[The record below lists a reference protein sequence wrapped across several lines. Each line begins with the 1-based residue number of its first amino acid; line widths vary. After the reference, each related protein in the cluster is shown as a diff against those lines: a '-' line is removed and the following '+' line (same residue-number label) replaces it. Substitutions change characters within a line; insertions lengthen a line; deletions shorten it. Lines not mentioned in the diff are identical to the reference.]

1 MTRSYRKNI
10 RRTFK
15 HTKSR
20 FIAIFSIVALG
31 VGFLAGLNATPVDM
45 EESMEAYMDNAN
57 FYDIRIVSTLGLTDD
72 DVSALS
78 AIDGVKDVQPAYN
91 ADLLVQTG
99 DDTVV
104 ARAHSLPITT
114 GKEETEKST
123 SSLSTD
129 GDDATDAQDTI
140 NKLFLVDGHMPE
152 KSGECVVEAGANDM
166 ASAYPIGSKLVV
178 SSENEDLDSKL
189 STTEYEV
196 VGIVHNANYFSFE
209 REPASVGNGRV
220 NLLMYLL
227 PEDYAFEAYTE
238 IYLTVDGALTAN
250 SLGDDYTPLVDTVK
264 TKIEAIQDLRCQT
277 RYDEIY
283 DEAQQKIDDA
293 WDSYHDAKEEADQKL
308 SDAKAELTDGE
319 KELADGQTEYEQ
331 GEADYADALSQIAEN
346 EQKLADGEIQL
357 SDAKRKLQEAD
368 AQISNSETLLKQ
380 NEEKLNTAKSE
391 LDKGQAQYDSG
402 MTAYQSG
409 VKQLEAG
416 QTQLDAAK
424 EQLDTAKAGYQSGLA
439 GCAQGMSTLLPSM
452 TADGLDGFLAFLSSK
467 GYGAPQTT
475 TAFLQNMAEY
485 GISLPTVSANSVE
498 AAYLEQGISQLLP
511 AISQLYSAR
520 ESITAG
526 QSAYDANAAKL
537 EENKKLLADSKE
549 ELSKARQK
557 LQKGQKQYEDGKK
570 QLENGKKQLSSAKA
584 MLAGSWAT
592 LSGRQT
598 ELTDGLSQIF
608 DAKSSLKDAR
618 SKLDDA
624 KATIAENAQKLADG
638 KISYEDAKKEA
649 DEKLADA
656 RQEIE
661 DGQTDLD
668 TLEMPKWYIWGRDKN
683 ISYSSFTAN
692 IDKLNAIT
700 TVFPIFFFLVAA
712 LVVSTTMTRMVEEE
726 RLQIGT
732 MKALGYSAKT
742 IMQKYILYALAA
754 SVSGTLVGL
763 AVGFKAFPSI
773 IWSAYEMMYYM
784 PAIATPW
791 RLSQALFSGGTL
803 IVLSLL
809 VTALTCRSSLSEV
822 PATLMLPRAPKAGKR
837 ILLERITPLWR
848 HFPFSWKVTCRNL
861 FRYKKRFWMTVIGV
875 AGCTSLLIAGFGISD
890 SLNAIITKQYEDI
903 FHYDLMTVVTE
914 EDALTQG
921 AVQEYLFD
929 NPSVFSD
936 SLAVSIQ
943 STRQEIKNG
952 EADVYLMIPK
962 DLSSF
967 GSFVDLHERVSR
979 KATPLQED
987 GIIITEKLA
996 KTLGI
1001 QAGDSITLQNE
1012 DEEKASFTVTGVCE
1026 HYVSNYVY
1034 MSAATYEAGFQK
1046 APVYNAALSKMPDDS
1061 QTVRD
1066 QISAVLLDND
1076 HVASLTFTADNVK
1089 QVLNMLNSI
1098 DAVVVL
1104 IIVCAA
1110 GLAFVV
1116 LYNLSN
1122 INVAERVKEIAT
1134 IKVLGFYD
1142 REVDSY
1148 VNRESYALT
1157 GIGIFFGIFGGIAL
1171 HRFVITT
1178 VEVDA
1183 VMFGRSIRPVSFL
1196 YAVLLTL
1203 LFSIIVSLV
1212 IGRSLKKVS
1221 MVESMKAPE

>member
-20 FIAIFSIVALG
+20 FIAIFSIIALG

-45 EESMEAYMDNAN
+45 KESMEAYMDDAN

-129 GDDATDAQDTI
+129 GNTATNAQDTI

-178 SSENEDLDSKL
+178 SPENEDLDSKL

-196 VGIVHNANYFSFE
+196 VGIVHSANYFSFE

-227 PEDYAFEAYTE
+227 PEDYAFTAYTE
-238 IYLTVDGALTAN
+238 IYLTVDGALAAN
-250 SLGDDYTPLVDTVK
+250 SLEDDYDPLVDTVK
-264 TKIEAIQDLRCQT
+264 NKIEAIQELRCQT

-293 WDSYHDAKEEADQKL
+293 WDSYHEAKEEADQKL

-331 GEADYADALSQIAEN
+331 GEADYADALSQIAAN

-357 SDAKRKLQEAD
+357 GDARRKLQEAD
-368 AQISNSETLLKQ
+368 ARISNSETLLEQ
-380 NEEKLNTAKSE
+380 NEAKLNAAKTE
-391 LDKGQAQYDSG
+391 LDKGQAQYDNG
-402 MTAYQSG
+402 MNAYQSG
-409 VKQLEAG
+409 KKQLEAG
-416 QTQLDAAK
+416 QAQLDAAK
-424 EQLDTAKAGYQSGLA
+424 KQLDTAKESYRSGLA
-439 GCAQGMSTLLPSM
+439 GCAQGMTSLLPSM
-452 TADGLDGFLAFLSSK
+452 TADGLDGFLAFLSDK

-475 TAFLQNMAEY
+475 TAFSQDMAEY
-485 GISLPTVSANSVE
+485 GVSLPTVSANSAE

-520 ESITAG
+520 EAITAG
-526 QSAYDANAAKL
+526 QSTYDANAAKL

-592 LSGRQT
+592 LSGKQT
-598 ELTDGLSQIF
+598 ELTDGLSQIS
-608 DAKSSLKDAR
+608 DAKSSLEDAR
-618 SKLDDA
+618 SRLDDA

-661 DGQTDLD
+661 DGQADLD

-791 RLSQALFSGGTL
+791 RLSQALFSGGALT
-803 IVLSLL
+803 VLSLL
-809 VTALTCRSSLSEV
+809 VTALTCRSSLSET
-822 PATLMLPRAPKAGKR
+822 PAALMLPRAPKAGKR

-1066 QISAVLLDND
+1066 QVSAVLLDND

-1171 HRFVITT
+1171 HKFVITT

-1183 VMFGRSIRPVSFL
+1183 VMFGRSLRPVSFL

-1212 IGRSLKKVS
+1212 IGRSLKNVS

>member
-20 FIAIFSIVALG
+20 FIAIFSIIALG

-45 EESMEAYMDNAN
+45 KESMEAYMDDAN

-129 GDDATDAQDTI
+129 GNTATNAQDTI

-166 ASAYPIGSKLVV
+166 ASAYPIGSKLVI
-178 SSENEDLDSKL
+178 SPENEDLDSKL

-196 VGIVHNANYFSFE
+196 VGIVHSANYFSFE

-227 PEDYAFEAYTE
+227 PEDYAFTAYTE
-238 IYLTVDGALTAN
+238 IYLTVDGALAAN
-250 SLGDDYTPLVDTVK
+250 SLGDDYDPFVDTVK
-264 TKIEAIQDLRCQT
+264 NKIEAIQELRCQT

-283 DEAQQKIDDA
+283 DEAQQKINDA
-293 WDSYHDAKEEADQKL
+293 WDSYHEAKEEADQKL
-308 SDAKAELTDGE
+308 SDAEAELTDGE

-357 SDAKRKLQEAD
+357 GDARRKLQEAD
-368 AQISNSETLLKQ
+368 ARISNSETLLEQ
-380 NEEKLNTAKSE
+380 NEAKLNAAKTE
-391 LDKGQAQYDSG
+391 LDKGQAQYDNG
-402 MTAYQSG
+402 MNAYQSG
-409 VKQLEAG
+409 KKQLDDG
-416 QTQLDAAK
+416 QAQLDDAK
-424 EQLDTAKAGYQSGLA
+424 KQLDTAKESYQSGLA
-439 GCAQGMSTLLPSM
+439 GCAQGMTSLLPSM
-452 TADGLDGFLAFLSSK
+452 TADGLNGFLAFLSDK

-475 TAFLQNMAEY
+475 TAFLQDMTEY
-485 GISLPTVSANSVE
+485 GISLPTVSANSAE

-526 QSAYDANAAKL
+526 QSTYDANAAKL

-570 QLENGKKQLSSAKA
+570 HLENGKKQLSSAKA

-592 LSGRQT
+592 LSGKQT
-598 ELTDGLSQIF
+598 ELTDGLSQIS

-618 SKLDDA
+618 SRLDDA

-661 DGQTDLD
+661 DGQADLD

-763 AVGFKAFPSI
+763 AIGFKAFPSI

-803 IVLSLL
+803 TVLSLL
-809 VTALTCRSSLSEV
+809 VTALTCRSSLSET
-822 PATLMLPRAPKAGKR
+822 PAALMLPRAPKAGKR

-1171 HRFVITT
+1171 HKFVITT

-1183 VMFGRSIRPVSFL
+1183 VMFGRSLRPVSFL

>member
-20 FIAIFSIVALG
+20 FIAIFSIIALG
-31 VGFLAGLNATPVDM
+31 VGFLVGLNATPVDM
-45 EESMEAYMDNAN
+45 KESMEAYMDDAN

-129 GDDATDAQDTI
+129 GNTATNAQDTI

-166 ASAYPIGSKLVV
+166 ASAYPIGSKLVI
-178 SSENEDLDSKL
+178 SPENEDLDSKL

-196 VGIVHNANYFSFE
+196 VGIVHSANYFSFE

-227 PEDYAFEAYTE
+227 PEDYAFTAYTE
-238 IYLTVDGALTAN
+238 IYLTVDGALAAN
-250 SLGDDYTPLVDTVK
+250 SLGDDYDPLVDTVK
-264 TKIEAIQDLRCQT
+264 NKIEAIQELRCQT

-293 WDSYHDAKEEADQKL
+293 WDSYHEAKEEADQKL

-357 SDAKRKLQEAD
+357 GDARRKLLEAD
-368 AQISNSETLLKQ
+368 ARISNNETLLEQ
-380 NEEKLNTAKSE
+380 NEAKLNAAKTE
-391 LDKGQAQYDSG
+391 LDKGQAQYDNG
-402 MTAYQSG
+402 MNAYQSG
-409 VKQLEAG
+409 KKQLDDG
-416 QTQLDAAK
+416 QVQLDAAK
-424 EQLDTAKAGYQSGLA
+424 KQLDTAKESYQSGLA
-439 GCAQGMSTLLPSM
+439 GCAQGMTSLLPSM
-452 TADGLDGFLAFLSSK
+452 TADGLDGFLAFLSDK

-475 TAFLQNMAEY
+475 AAFLQDMTEY
-485 GISLPTVSANSVE
+485 GVSLPTVSTNSIE

-526 QSAYDANAAKL
+526 QSTYDANAAKL

-592 LSGRQT
+592 LSGKQT
-598 ELTDGLSQIF
+598 ELTDGLSQIS
-608 DAKSSLKDAR
+608 DAKSSLEDAR
-618 SKLDDA
+618 SRLDDA

-649 DEKLADA
+649 AEKLADA

-661 DGQTDLD
+661 DGQADLD

-803 IVLSLL
+803 TVLSLL
-809 VTALTCRSSLSEV
+809 VTALTCRSSLSET
-822 PATLMLPRAPKAGKR
+822 PAALMLPRAPKAGKR

-1066 QISAVLLDND
+1066 QVSAVLLDND

-1171 HRFVITT
+1171 HKFVITT

-1183 VMFGRSIRPVSFL
+1183 VMFGRSLRPVSFL

>member
-20 FIAIFSIVALG
+20 FIAIFSIIALG

-45 EESMEAYMDNAN
+45 KESMEAYMDDAN

-72 DVSALS
+72 DVSALA

-129 GDDATDAQDTI
+129 GKTATNAQDTI

-166 ASAYPIGSKLVV
+166 ASAYPIGSKLVI
-178 SSENEDLDSKL
+178 SPENEDLDSKL

-196 VGIVHNANYFSFE
+196 VGIVHSANYFSFE

-227 PEDYAFEAYTE
+227 PEDYAFTAYTE
-238 IYLTVDGALTAN
+238 IYLTVDGALAAN
-250 SLGDDYTPLVDTVK
+250 SLGDDYDPLVDIVK
-264 TKIEAIQDLRCQT
+264 NKIEAIQELRCKT

-293 WDSYHDAKEEADQKL
+293 WDSYHEAKEEADQKL

-357 SDAKRKLQEAD
+357 GDARRKLQEAD
-368 AQISNSETLLKQ
+368 ARISNSETLLEQ
-380 NEEKLNTAKSE
+380 NEAKLNAAKTE
-391 LDKGQAQYDSG
+391 LDKGQAQYDNG
-402 MTAYQSG
+402 MNAYQSG
-409 VKQLEAG
+409 KKQLDDG
-416 QTQLDAAK
+416 QAQLDAAK
-424 EQLDTAKAGYQSGLA
+424 KQLNTAKESYQSGLA
-439 GCAQGMSTLLPSM
+439 GCAQGMTSLLPSM
-452 TADGLDGFLAFLSSK
+452 TADGLDGFLAFLSDK

-475 TAFLQNMAEY
+475 TAFLQDMAEY
-485 GISLPTVSANSVE
+485 GVSLPTVSANSIE

-526 QSAYDANAAKL
+526 QSTYDANAAKL
-537 EENKKLLADSKE
+537 EESKKLLADSKE

-598 ELTDGLSQIF
+598 ELTDGLSQIS
-608 DAKSSLKDAR
+608 DAKSSLEDAR
-618 SKLDDA
+618 SRLDDA

-649 DEKLADA
+649 SEKLADA

-661 DGQTDLD
+661 DGQADLD

-803 IVLSLL
+803 TVLSLL
-809 VTALTCRSSLSEV
+809 VTALTCRSSLSET
-822 PATLMLPRAPKAGKR
+822 PAALMLPRAPKAGKR

-996 KTLGI
+996 KTLDI

-1046 APVYNAALSKMPDDS
+1046 APVYNAAISKMPDDS

-1066 QISAVLLDND
+1066 QVSAVLLDND

-1171 HRFVITT
+1171 HKFVITT

-1183 VMFGRSIRPVSFL
+1183 VMFGRSLRPVSFL

>member
-20 FIAIFSIVALG
+20 FIAIFSIIALG

-45 EESMEAYMDNAN
+45 KESMEAYMDDAN

-72 DVSALS
+72 DVSALA

-129 GDDATDAQDTI
+129 GNTATNAQDTI

-166 ASAYPIGSKLVV
+166 ASAYPIGSKLVI
-178 SSENEDLDSKL
+178 SPENEDLDSKL

-196 VGIVHNANYFSFE
+196 VGIVHSANYFSFE

-227 PEDYAFEAYTE
+227 PEDYAFTAYTE
-238 IYLTVDGALTAN
+238 IYLTVDGALAAN
-250 SLGDDYTPLVDTVK
+250 SLGDDYDPLVDTVK
-264 TKIEAIQDLRCQT
+264 NKIEAIQELRCQT

-293 WDSYHDAKEEADQKL
+293 WDSYYEAKEEADQKL

-357 SDAKRKLQEAD
+357 GDARRKLQEAD
-368 AQISNSETLLKQ
+368 AQISNNETLLEQ
-380 NEEKLNTAKSE
+380 NEAKLNAAKTE
-391 LDKGQAQYDSG
+391 LDKGQAQYDNG
-402 MTAYQSG
+402 MNAYQSG
-409 VKQLEAG
+409 KKQLDDG
-416 QTQLDAAK
+416 QVQLDAAK
-424 EQLDTAKAGYQSGLA
+424 KQLDTAKESYRSGLA
-439 GCAQGMSTLLPSM
+439 GCAQGMTSLLPSM
-452 TADGLDGFLAFLSSK
+452 TADGLDGFLAFLNDK

-475 TAFLQNMAEY
+475 TAFLQDMAEY
-485 GISLPTVSANSVE
+485 GVSLPTVSANSAE

-520 ESITAG
+520 EAITAG
-526 QSAYDANAAKL
+526 QSTYDANAAKL
-537 EENKKLLADSKE
+537 EESKKLLADSKE

-592 LSGRQT
+592 LSGKQT
-598 ELTDGLSQIF
+598 ELTDGLSQIS
-608 DAKSSLKDAR
+608 DAKSSLEDAR

-921 AVQEYLFD
+921 SVQEYLFD
-929 NPSVFSD
+929 NPTVFSD
-936 SLAVSIQ
+936 SLAISIQ
-943 STRQEIKNG
+943 STRQEAEDG
-952 EADVYLMIPK
+952 DVDVYLMVPK
-962 DLSSF
+962 DLSAF
-967 GSFVDLHERVSR
+967 GDFVDLHERVSR

-1012 DEEKASFTVTGVCE
+1012 NEEKASFTVTGVCE

-1046 APVYNAALSKMPDDS
+1046 APVYNAAISKMPDDS

-1110 GLAFVV
+1110 GLVFVV

-1171 HRFVITT
+1171 HKFVITT

-1196 YAVLLTL
+1196 YAILLTL

>member
-20 FIAIFSIVALG
+20 FIAIFSIIALG

-45 EESMEAYMDNAN
+45 KESMEAYMDDAN

-114 GKEETEKST
+114 GKEETEKSA

-129 GDDATDAQDTI
+129 GNTATNAQDTI

-166 ASAYPIGSKLVV
+166 ASAYPIGSKLVI
-178 SSENEDLDSKL
+178 SPENEDLDSKL

-196 VGIVHNANYFSFE
+196 VGIVHSANYFSFE

-227 PEDYAFEAYTE
+227 PEDYAFTAYTE
-238 IYLTVDGALTAN
+238 IYLTVDGALAAN
-250 SLGDDYTPLVDTVK
+250 SLGDDYDPVVDTVK
-264 TKIEAIQDLRCQT
+264 NKIEAIQELRCQT

-293 WDSYHDAKEEADQKL
+293 WDSYHEAKEEADQKL

-357 SDAKRKLQEAD
+357 GDARRKLQEAD
-368 AQISNSETLLKQ
+368 AQISNSETLLEQ
-380 NEEKLNTAKSE
+380 NEAKLNAAKTE
-391 LDKGQAQYDSG
+391 LDKGQAQYDNG
-402 MTAYQSG
+402 MNAYQSG
-409 VKQLEAG
+409 KKQLDDG
-416 QTQLDAAK
+416 QAQLDAAK
-424 EQLDTAKAGYQSGLA
+424 KQLDTAKESYQSGLA
-439 GCAQGMSTLLPSM
+439 GCAQGMTSLLPSM
-452 TADGLDGFLAFLSSK
+452 TADGLDGFLAFLSDK

-475 TAFLQNMAEY
+475 TAFLQDMTEY
-485 GISLPTVSANSVE
+485 GVSLPTVSANSAE

-511 AISQLYSAR
+511 AISQLYSAK

-526 QSAYDANAAKL
+526 QSTYDANAAKL
-537 EENKKLLADSKE
+537 EENKKLLAGSKE

-592 LSGRQT
+592 LSGKQT
-598 ELTDGLSQIF
+598 ELTDGLSQIS

-618 SKLDDA
+618 SRLDDA

-661 DGQTDLD
+661 DGQADLD

-803 IVLSLL
+803 TVLSLL
-809 VTALTCRSSLSEV
+809 VTALTCRSSLSET
-822 PATLMLPRAPKAGKR
+822 PAALMLPRAPKAGKR

-1171 HRFVITT
+1171 HKFVITT

-1183 VMFGRSIRPVSFL
+1183 VMFGRSLRPVSFL

>member
-20 FIAIFSIVALG
+20 FIAIFSIIALG

-45 EESMEAYMDNAN
+45 KESMEAYMDDAN

-129 GDDATDAQDTI
+129 GNTATNAQDTI

-166 ASAYPIGSKLVV
+166 ASDYPIGSKLVI
-178 SSENEDLDSKL
+178 SPENEDLDSKL

-196 VGIVHNANYFSFE
+196 VGIVHSANYFSFE

-227 PEDYAFEAYTE
+227 PEDYAFTAYTE
-238 IYLTVDGALTAN
+238 IYLTVDDALAAN
-250 SLGDDYTPLVDTVK
+250 SLGDDYDPLVDTVK
-264 TKIEAIQDLRCQT
+264 NKIEAIQELRCQT

-293 WDSYHDAKEEADQKL
+293 WDSYHEAKEEADQKL

-357 SDAKRKLQEAD
+357 GDARRKLQEAD
-368 AQISNSETLLKQ
+368 AQISNNETLLEQ
-380 NEEKLNTAKSE
+380 NEAKLNAAKTE
-391 LDKGQAQYDSG
+391 LDKGQAQYDNG
-402 MTAYQSG
+402 MNAYQSG
-409 VKQLEAG
+409 KKQLDDG
-416 QTQLDAAK
+416 QAQLDAAK
-424 EQLDTAKAGYQSGLA
+424 KQLNTAKESYQSGLA
-439 GCAQGMSTLLPSM
+439 GCAQGMTSLLPSM
-452 TADGLDGFLAFLSSK
+452 TADGLDGFLAFLSDK

-475 TAFLQNMAEY
+475 TAFLQDMAEY
-485 GISLPTVSANSVE
+485 GVSLPTVSANSIE

-526 QSAYDANAAKL
+526 QSTYDANAAKL
-537 EENKKLLADSKE
+537 KENKKLLADSKE

-592 LSGRQT
+592 LSGKQT
-598 ELTDGLSQIF
+598 ELTDGLSQIS

-618 SKLDDA
+618 SRLDDA

-661 DGQTDLD
+661 DGQADLD

-803 IVLSLL
+803 TVLSLL
-809 VTALTCRSSLSEV
+809 VTALTCRSSLSET
-822 PATLMLPRAPKAGKR
+822 PAALMLPRAPKAGKR

-1012 DEEKASFTVTGVCE
+1012 DEEKASFTVTDVCE

-1066 QISAVLLDND
+1066 QVSAVLLDND

-1171 HRFVITT
+1171 HKFVITT

-1183 VMFGRSIRPVSFL
+1183 VMFGRSLRPVSFL

>member
-20 FIAIFSIVALG
+20 FIAIFSIIALG

-45 EESMEAYMDNAN
+45 KESMEAYMDDAN

-129 GDDATDAQDTI
+129 GNTATNAQDTI

-166 ASAYPIGSKLVV
+166 ASAYPIGSKLVI
-178 SSENEDLDSKL
+178 SPENEDLDSKL

-196 VGIVHNANYFSFE
+196 VGIVHSANYFSFE

-227 PEDYAFEAYTE
+227 PEDYAFTAYTE
-238 IYLTVDGALTAN
+238 IYLTVDGALAAN
-250 SLGDDYTPLVDTVK
+250 SLGDDYDPLVDTVK
-264 TKIEAIQDLRCQT
+264 NKIEAIQELRCQT

-293 WDSYHDAKEEADQKL
+293 WDSYHEAKEEADQKL

-357 SDAKRKLQEAD
+357 GDARRKLQEAD
-368 AQISNSETLLKQ
+368 ARISNNETLLEQ
-380 NEEKLNTAKSE
+380 NEAKLNAAKTE
-391 LDKGQAQYDSG
+391 LDKGQAQYDNG
-402 MTAYQSG
+402 MNAYQSG
-409 VKQLEAG
+409 KKQLDDG
-416 QTQLDAAK
+416 QAQLDAAK
-424 EQLDTAKAGYQSGLA
+424 KQLDTAKESYRSGLA
-439 GCAQGMSTLLPSM
+439 GCAQGMTSLLPSM
-452 TADGLDGFLAFLSSK
+452 TADGLDGFLAFLSDK

-475 TAFLQNMAEY
+475 AAFLQDMAEY
-485 GISLPTVSANSVE
+485 GVSLPTVSANSIE

-526 QSAYDANAAKL
+526 QSTYDANAAKL

-592 LSGRQT
+592 LSGKQT
-598 ELTDGLSQIF
+598 ELTDGLSQIS
-608 DAKSSLKDAR
+608 DAKSSLEDAR
-618 SKLDDA
+618 SRLDDA

-649 DEKLADA
+649 AEKLADA

-661 DGQTDLD
+661 DGQADLD

-803 IVLSLL
+803 TVLSLL
-809 VTALTCRSSLSEV
+809 VTALTCRSSLSET
-822 PATLMLPRAPKAGKR
+822 PAALMLPRAPKAGKR

-1066 QISAVLLDND
+1066 QVSAVLLDND

-1171 HRFVITT
+1171 HKFVITT

-1183 VMFGRSIRPVSFL
+1183 VMFGRSLRPVSFL

>member
-20 FIAIFSIVALG
+20 FIAIFSIIALG

-45 EESMEAYMDNAN
+45 KESMEAYMDDAN

-129 GDDATDAQDTI
+129 GNTATNAQDTI

-166 ASAYPIGSKLVV
+166 ASAYPIGSKLVI
-178 SSENEDLDSKL
+178 SPENEDLDSKL

-196 VGIVHNANYFSFE
+196 VGIVHSANYFSFE

-227 PEDYAFEAYTE
+227 PEDYAFTAYTE
-238 IYLTVDGALTAN
+238 IYLTVDGALAAN
-250 SLGDDYTPLVDTVK
+250 SLGDDYDPLVDTVK
-264 TKIEAIQDLRCQT
+264 NKIEAIQELRCQT

-293 WDSYHDAKEEADQKL
+293 WDSYHEAKEEADQKL

-357 SDAKRKLQEAD
+357 GDARRKLQEAD
-368 AQISNSETLLKQ
+368 ARISNNETLLEQ
-380 NEEKLNTAKSE
+380 NEAKLNAAKTE
-391 LDKGQAQYDSG
+391 LDKGQAQYDNG
-402 MTAYQSG
+402 MNAYQSG
-409 VKQLEAG
+409 KKQLDDG
-416 QTQLDAAK
+416 QVQLDAAK
-424 EQLDTAKAGYQSGLA
+424 KQLDTAKESYQSGLA
-439 GCAQGMSTLLPSM
+439 GCAQGMTSLLPSM
-452 TADGLDGFLAFLSSK
+452 TADGLDGFLAFLSDK

-475 TAFLQNMAEY
+475 TAFLQDMAEY
-485 GISLPTVSANSVE
+485 GVSLPTVSANSIE

-526 QSAYDANAAKL
+526 QSTYDANAAKL

-598 ELTDGLSQIF
+598 ELTDGLSQIS
-608 DAKSSLKDAR
+608 DAKSSLEDAR
-618 SKLDDA
+618 SRLDDA

-649 DEKLADA
+649 SEKLADA

-661 DGQTDLD
+661 DGQADLD

-803 IVLSLL
+803 TVLSLL
-809 VTALTCRSSLSEV
+809 VTALTCRSSLSET
-822 PATLMLPRAPKAGKR
+822 PAALMLPRAPKAGKR

-943 STRQEIKNG
+943 STRQEIKNS

-979 KATPLQED
+979 KVTPLQED

-1046 APVYNAALSKMPDDS
+1046 APVYNAAISKMPDDS

-1066 QISAVLLDND
+1066 QVSAVLLDND

-1171 HRFVITT
+1171 HKFVITT

-1183 VMFGRSIRPVSFL
+1183 VMFGRSLRPVSFL

>member
-20 FIAIFSIVALG
+20 FIAIFSIIALG

-45 EESMEAYMDNAN
+45 KESMEAYMDDAN

-78 AIDGVKDVQPAYN
+78 ALDGVKDVQPAYN

-129 GDDATDAQDTI
+129 GNTATNAQDTI

-166 ASAYPIGSKLVV
+166 ASSYPIGSKLVI
-178 SSENEDLDSKL
+178 SPENEDLDSKL

-196 VGIVHNANYFSFE
+196 VGIVHSANYFSFE

-227 PEDYAFEAYTE
+227 PEDYAFTAYTE
-238 IYLTVDGALTAN
+238 IYLTVDGALAAN
-250 SLGDDYTPLVDTVK
+250 SLGDDYDPLVDTVK
-264 TKIEAIQDLRCQT
+264 NKIEAIQELRCQT

-293 WDSYHDAKEEADQKL
+293 WDSYHEAKEEADQKL

-331 GEADYADALSQIAEN
+331 SEADYADALSQIAEN

-357 SDAKRKLQEAD
+357 GDARRKLLEAD
-368 AQISNSETLLKQ
+368 ARISNNETLLEQ
-380 NEEKLNTAKSE
+380 NEAKLNAAKTE
-391 LDKGQAQYDSG
+391 LDKGQAQYDNG
-402 MTAYQSG
+402 MNAYQSG
-409 VKQLEAG
+409 KKQLDDG
-416 QTQLDAAK
+416 QVQLDAAK
-424 EQLDTAKAGYQSGLA
+424 KQLDTAKESYQSGLA
-439 GCAQGMSTLLPSM
+439 GCAQGMTSLLPSM
-452 TADGLDGFLAFLSSK
+452 TADGLDGFLAFLSDK

-475 TAFLQNMAEY
+475 AAFLQDMTEY
-485 GISLPTVSANSVE
+485 GVSLPTVSTNSIE

-526 QSAYDANAAKL
+526 QSTYDANAAKL

-592 LSGRQT
+592 LSGKQT
-598 ELTDGLSQIF
+598 ELTDGLSQIS
-608 DAKSSLKDAR
+608 DAKSSLEDAR
-618 SKLDDA
+618 SRLDDA

-649 DEKLADA
+649 AEKLADA
-656 RQEIE
+656 RQELE
-661 DGQTDLD
+661 DGQADLD

-803 IVLSLL
+803 TVLSLL
-809 VTALTCRSSLSEV
+809 VTALTCRSSLSET
-822 PATLMLPRAPKAGKR
+822 PAALMLPRAPKAGKR

-921 AVQEYLFD
+921 TVQEYLFD

-967 GSFVDLHERVSR
+967 GNFVDLHERVSR

-1046 APVYNAALSKMPDDS
+1046 APVYNAAISKMPDDS

-1066 QISAVLLDND
+1066 QVSAVLLDND

-1171 HRFVITT
+1171 HKFVITT

-1183 VMFGRSIRPVSFL
+1183 VMFGRSLRPVSFL

>member
-20 FIAIFSIVALG
+20 FIAIFSIIALG

-45 EESMEAYMDNAN
+45 KESMEAYMDDAN

-129 GDDATDAQDTI
+129 GNTATNAQDTI

-166 ASAYPIGSKLVV
+166 ASAYPIGSKLVI
-178 SSENEDLDSKL
+178 SPENEDLDSKL

-196 VGIVHNANYFSFE
+196 VGIVHSANYFSFE

-227 PEDYAFEAYTE
+227 PEDYAFTAYTE
-238 IYLTVDGALTAN
+238 IYLTVDGALAAN
-250 SLGDDYTPLVDTVK
+250 SLGDDYDPLVDTVK
-264 TKIEAIQDLRCQT
+264 NKIEAIQELRCQT

-293 WDSYHDAKEEADQKL
+293 WDSYYEAKEEADQKL

-357 SDAKRKLQEAD
+357 GDARRKLQEAD
-368 AQISNSETLLKQ
+368 ARISNNETLLEQ
-380 NEEKLNTAKSE
+380 NEAKLNAAKTE
-391 LDKGQAQYDSG
+391 LDKGQAQYDNG
-402 MTAYQSG
+402 MNAYQSG
-409 VKQLEAG
+409 KKQLDDG
-416 QTQLDAAK
+416 QVQLDAAK
-424 EQLDTAKAGYQSGLA
+424 KQLDTAKESYQSGLA
-439 GCAQGMSTLLPSM
+439 GCAQGMTSLLPSM
-452 TADGLDGFLAFLSSK
+452 TADGLDGFLAFLSDK

-475 TAFLQNMAEY
+475 AAFLQDMTEY
-485 GISLPTVSANSVE
+485 GVSLPTVSANSIE

-526 QSAYDANAAKL
+526 QSTYDANAAKL

-592 LSGRQT
+592 LSGKQT
-598 ELTDGLSQIF
+598 ELTDGLSQIS

-618 SKLDDA
+618 SRLDDA

-661 DGQTDLD
+661 DGQADLD

-803 IVLSLL
+803 TVLSLL
-809 VTALTCRSSLSEV
+809 VTALTCRSSLSET
-822 PATLMLPRAPKAGKR
+822 PAALMLPRAPKAGKR

-943 STRQEIKNG
+943 STRQEIKNS

-1034 MSAATYEAGFQK
+1034 MSATTYEAGFQK
-1046 APVYNAALSKMPDDS
+1046 APVYNAAISKMPDDS

-1066 QISAVLLDND
+1066 QVSAVLLDND

-1122 INVAERVKEIAT
+1122 INVAERVKEIAM

-1171 HRFVITT
+1171 HKFVITT

-1183 VMFGRSIRPVSFL
+1183 VMFGRSLRPVSFL

>member
-20 FIAIFSIVALG
+20 FIAIFSIIALG

-45 EESMEAYMDNAN
+45 KESMEAYMDDAN

-114 GKEETEKST
+114 GKEKTEKST

-129 GDDATDAQDTI
+129 GNTATNAQDTI

-166 ASAYPIGSKLVV
+166 ASAYPIGSKLMI
-178 SSENEDLDSKL
+178 SPENEDLDSKL

-196 VGIVHNANYFSFE
+196 VGIVHSANYFSFE

-227 PEDYAFEAYTE
+227 PEDYAFTAYTE
-238 IYLTVDGALTAN
+238 IYLTVDGALAAN
-250 SLGDDYTPLVDTVK
+250 SLGDDYDPLVDTVK
-264 TKIEAIQDLRCQT
+264 NKIEAIQELRCQT

-293 WDSYHDAKEEADQKL
+293 WDSYHEAKEEADQKL

-357 SDAKRKLQEAD
+357 GDARRKLLEAD
-368 AQISNSETLLKQ
+368 ARISNNETLLEQ
-380 NEEKLNTAKSE
+380 NEAKLNAAKTE
-391 LDKGQAQYDSG
+391 LDKGQAQYDNG
-402 MTAYQSG
+402 MNAYQSG
-409 VKQLEAG
+409 KKQLDDG
-416 QTQLDAAK
+416 QVQLDAAK
-424 EQLDTAKAGYQSGLA
+424 KQLDTAKESYQSGLA
-439 GCAQGMSTLLPSM
+439 GCAQGMTSLLPSM
-452 TADGLDGFLAFLSSK
+452 TADGLDGFLAFLSDK

-475 TAFLQNMAEY
+475 AAFLQDMTEY
-485 GISLPTVSANSVE
+485 GVSLPTVSANSIE

-526 QSAYDANAAKL
+526 QSTYDANAAKL

-592 LSGRQT
+592 LSGKQT
-598 ELTDGLSQIF
+598 ELTDGLSQIS

-618 SKLDDA
+618 SRLDDA

-649 DEKLADA
+649 DEKLTDA

-661 DGQTDLD
+661 DGQADLD

-803 IVLSLL
+803 TVLSLL
-809 VTALTCRSSLSEV
+809 VTALTCRSSLSET
-822 PATLMLPRAPKAGKR
+822 PAALMLPRAPKAGKR

-943 STRQEIKNG
+943 STRQEIKNS

-1066 QISAVLLDND
+1066 QVSTVLLDND

-1171 HRFVITT
+1171 HKFVITT

-1183 VMFGRSIRPVSFL
+1183 VMFGRSLRLVSFL

>member
-20 FIAIFSIVALG
+20 FIAIFSIIALG

-45 EESMEAYMDNAN
+45 KESMEAYMDDAN

-129 GDDATDAQDTI
+129 GNTATNAQDTI

-178 SSENEDLDSKL
+178 SPENEDLDSKL

-196 VGIVHNANYFSFE
+196 VGIVHSANYFSFE

-220 NLLMYLL
+220 NLLMYLM

-238 IYLTVDGALTAN
+238 IYLTVDGALAAN
-250 SLGDDYTPLVDTVK
+250 SLGDDYDPLVDTVK
-264 TKIEAIQDLRCQT
+264 NKIEAIQELRCQT

-293 WDSYHDAKEEADQKL
+293 WASYHEAKEETDRKL
-308 SDAKAELTDGE
+308 SNAKAELTDGE

-357 SDAKRKLQEAD
+357 GDARRKLQEAD
-368 AQISNSETLLKQ
+368 ARISNSETLLEQ
-380 NEEKLNTAKSE
+380 NEAKLNAAKTE
-391 LDKGQAQYDSG
+391 LDDGQAQYDNG
-402 MTAYQSG
+402 MNAYQSG
-409 VKQLEAG
+409 KKQLEAG
-416 QTQLDAAK
+416 QAQLDNAK
-424 EQLDTAKAGYQSGLA
+424 KQLDTAKESYQSGLA
-439 GCAQGMSTLLPSM
+439 GCAQGMTSLLPSM
-452 TADGLDGFLAFLSSK
+452 TADGLDGFLAFLSDK

-475 TAFLQNMAEY
+475 AAFLQDMTEY
-485 GISLPTVSANSVE
+485 GVSLPTVSANSAE

-511 AISQLYSAR
+511 AVSQLYSAR
-520 ESITAG
+520 EAITAG
-526 QSAYDANAAKL
+526 QSTYDANAAKL

-549 ELSKARQK
+549 KLSKAGKK

-570 QLENGKKQLSSAKA
+570 QLENGKKQLGSAKA

-592 LSGRQT
+592 LSGKQT
-598 ELTDGLSQIF
+598 ELTDGLSQIS

-618 SKLDDA
+618 SRLDDA

-661 DGQTDLD
+661 DGQADLD

-763 AVGFKAFPSI
+763 AIGFKAFPSI

-803 IVLSLL
+803 TVLSLL
-809 VTALTCRSSLSEV
+809 VTALTCRSSLSET
-822 PATLMLPRAPKAGKR
+822 PAALMLPRAPKAGKR

-943 STRQEIKNG
+943 STRQEAEG
-952 EADVYLMIPK
+952 GDVDVYLMIPK

-1012 DEEKASFTVTGVCE
+1012 DEEKASFTVTGACE

-1046 APVYNAALSKMPDDS
+1046 APVYNAAISKMPDDS

-1066 QISAVLLDND
+1066 QVSAVLLDND

-1171 HRFVITT
+1171 HKFVITT

>member
-31 VGFLAGLNATPVDM
+31 VGFLAGLNATPDDM
-45 EESMEAYMDNAN
+45 KESMEAYMDDAN
-57 FYDIRIVSTLGLTDD
+57 FYDIRVVSTLGLTDD
-72 DVSALS
+72 DVSALA

-104 ARAHSLPITT
+104 ARAHSLPLTT
-114 GKEETEKST
+114 GAEK
-123 SSLSTD
+123 
-129 GDDATDAQDTI
+129 QDII
-140 NKLFLVDGHMPE
+140 NKLFLVDGRMPE

-166 ASAYPIGSKLVV
+166 ASAYPIGSKLVI
-178 SSENEDLDSKL
+178 SPENEDLDSKL

-196 VGIVHNANYFSFE
+196 VGIVHSANYFSFE

-227 PEDYAFEAYTE
+227 PEDYAFAAYTE
-238 IYLTVDGALTAN
+238 IYLTVDGALAAN
-250 SLGDDYTPLVDTVK
+250 SLGDDYDPLVDAVK

-293 WDSYHDAKEEADQKL
+293 WDSYNEAKEEADQKL
-308 SDAKAELTDGE
+308 SDAKTELTDGE
-319 KELADGQTEYEQ
+319 KELADGQAEYEQ

-368 AQISNSETLLKQ
+368 ARISNSETLLQQ
-380 NEEKLNTAKSE
+380 NEAKLDSAKTE

-402 MTAYQSG
+402 MTTYQSG
-409 VKQLEAG
+409 KKQLEDG
-416 QTQLDAAK
+416 QAQLDAAK

-439 GCAQGMSTLLPSM
+439 GCVQGMTSLLPSM
-452 TADGLDGFLAFLSSK
+452 TADGLDGFLAFLSNK

-485 GISLPTVSANSVE
+485 GVALPSVSANSVE
-498 AAYLEQGISQLLP
+498 AAYLEQWISQLLP

-526 QSAYDANAAKL
+526 QSAYDANADKL
-537 EENKKLLADSKE
+537 AENKKLLADSKE
-549 ELSKARQK
+549 QLAQANQK
-557 LQKGQKQYEDGKK
+557 LQKGQKQYDEGRK
-570 QLENGKKQLSSAKA
+570 QLENGKKQLAGAKA

-592 LSGRQT
+592 LSGKQT
-598 ELTDGLSQIF
+598 ELTDGLSRIS
-608 DAKSSLKDAR
+608 DAKASLKDAR
-618 SKLDDA
+618 NKLDDA

-638 KISYEDAKKEA
+638 EISYEDAKKEV

-668 TLEMPKWYIWGRDKN
+668 TLEMPKWYVWGRDKN
-683 ISYSSFTAN
+683 VSYSSFTAN

-700 TVFPIFFFLVAA
+700 TVFPVFFFLVAA

-732 MKALGYSAKT
+732 MKALGYSART
-742 IMQKYILYALAA
+742 IMQKYILYALTA

-803 IVLSLL
+803 IALSLL

-890 SLNAIITKQYEDI
+890 SLNAIITKQYDDV
-903 FHYDLMTVVTE
+903 FHYDLMTIVTE

-921 AVQEYLFD
+921 SVQEYLFE
-929 NPSVFSD
+929 NPTVFSD
-936 SLAVSIQ
+936 SLAISIQ
-943 STRQEIKNG
+943 STRQEAEDG
-952 EADVYLMIPK
+952 DVDVYLMVPK
-962 DLSSF
+962 DLSAF
-967 GSFVDLHERVSR
+967 GDFVDLHERISR

-987 GIIITEKLA
+987 GIIVTEKLA

-1034 MSAATYEAGFQK
+1034 MSAATYKAGFKK

-1061 QTVRD
+1061 QTMRD
-1066 QISAVLLDND
+1066 QVSAVLLDMD
-1076 HVASLTFTADNVK
+1076 HVASLTFTQDNVK

-1157 GIGIFFGIFGGIAL
+1157 IIGIFFGIFGGIAL

-1196 YAVLLTL
+1196 YAILLTL

>member
-20 FIAIFSIVALG
+20 FIAIFSIIALG

-45 EESMEAYMDNAN
+45 KESMEAYMDDAN

-114 GKEETEKST
+114 GKEETKKST

-129 GDDATDAQDTI
+129 GDTATDEQDTI
-140 NKLFLVDGHMPE
+140 NKLFLVDGHMPK

-166 ASAYPIGSKLVV
+166 ASAYPIGSKLVI
-178 SSENEDLDSKL
+178 SPENEDLDSKL

-196 VGIVHNANYFSFE
+196 VGIVHSANYFSFE

-227 PEDYAFEAYTE
+227 PEDYAFTAYTE
-238 IYLTVDGALTAN
+238 IYLTVDGALAAN
-250 SLGDDYTPLVDTVK
+250 SLGDDYDPLVDTVK
-264 TKIEAIQDLRCQT
+264 NKIEAIQGLRCQT

-293 WDSYHDAKEEADQKL
+293 WASYHEAKEEADRKL

-319 KELADGQTEYEQ
+319 KELADGQTKYEQ

-346 EQKLADGEIQL
+346 EQKLADGKIQL
-357 SDAKRKLQEAD
+357 GDARRKLQEAD
-368 AQISNSETLLKQ
+368 ARISNSEALLEQ
-380 NEEKLNTAKSE
+380 NEAKLNAAKTE
-391 LDKGQAQYDSG
+391 LDDGQAQYDNG
-402 MTAYQSG
+402 MNAYQSG
-409 VKQLEAG
+409 KKQLEAG
-416 QTQLDAAK
+416 QAQLDNAK
-424 EQLDTAKAGYQSGLA
+424 KQLDTAKEDYQSGLA
-439 GCAQGMSTLLPSM
+439 GCAQGMTSLLPSM
-452 TADGLDGFLAFLSSK
+452 TADGLDGFLAFLSDK

-475 TAFLQNMAEY
+475 AAFLQDMAEY
-485 GISLPTVSANSVE
+485 GVSLPTVSANSAE

-511 AISQLYSAR
+511 AISHLYSAR
-520 ESITAG
+520 EAITAG
-526 QSAYDANAAKL
+526 QSTYDANAAKL

-549 ELSKARQK
+549 ELSKAGKK

-598 ELTDGLSQIF
+598 ELTDGLSQIS

-618 SKLDDA
+618 SRLDDA

-661 DGQTDLD
+661 DGQADLD
-668 TLEMPKWYIWGRDKN
+668 TLEMPKWYIWDRDKN

-763 AVGFKAFPSI
+763 AIGFKAFPSI

-803 IVLSLL
+803 TVLSLL
-809 VTALTCRSSLSEV
+809 VTALTCRSSLSET
-822 PATLMLPRAPKAGKR
+822 PAALMLPRAPKAGKR

-1046 APVYNAALSKMPDDS
+1046 APVYNAAISKMPDDS
-1061 QTVRD
+1061 QSVRD
-1066 QISAVLLDND
+1066 QVSSVLLDND

-1122 INVAERVKEIAT
+1122 VNVAERVKEIAT

-1171 HRFVITT
+1171 HKFVITT

-1183 VMFGRSIRPVSFL
+1183 VMFGRSLRPVSFL

>member
-20 FIAIFSIVALG
+20 FIAIFSIIALG

-45 EESMEAYMDNAN
+45 KESMEAYMDDAN

-129 GDDATDAQDTI
+129 GNTATNAQDTI

-166 ASAYPIGSKLVV
+166 ASAYPIGSKLVI
-178 SSENEDLDSKL
+178 SPENEDLDSKL

-196 VGIVHNANYFSFE
+196 VGIVHSANYFSFE

-227 PEDYAFEAYTE
+227 PEDYAFTAYTE
-238 IYLTVDGALTAN
+238 IYLTVDGALAAN
-250 SLGDDYTPLVDTVK
+250 SLGDDYDPLVDTVK
-264 TKIEAIQDLRCQT
+264 NKIEAIQELRCQT

-293 WDSYHDAKEEADQKL
+293 WDSYYEAKEEADQKL

-357 SDAKRKLQEAD
+357 GDARRKLQEAD
-368 AQISNSETLLKQ
+368 ARISNNETLLEQ
-380 NEEKLNTAKSE
+380 NEAKLNAAKTE
-391 LDKGQAQYDSG
+391 LDKGQAQYDNG
-402 MTAYQSG
+402 MNAYQSG
-409 VKQLEAG
+409 KKQLDDG
-416 QTQLDAAK
+416 QVQLDAAK
-424 EQLDTAKAGYQSGLA
+424 KQLDTAKESYQSGLA
-439 GCAQGMSTLLPSM
+439 GCAQGMTSLLPSM
-452 TADGLDGFLAFLSSK
+452 TADGLDGFLAFLSDK

-475 TAFLQNMAEY
+475 AAFLQDMTEY
-485 GISLPTVSANSVE
+485 GVSLPTVSANSIE

-526 QSAYDANAAKL
+526 QSTYDANAAKL

-592 LSGRQT
+592 LSGKQT
-598 ELTDGLSQIF
+598 ELTDGLSQIS

-618 SKLDDA
+618 SRLDDA

-649 DEKLADA
+649 DEKLTDA

-661 DGQTDLD
+661 DGQADLD

-803 IVLSLL
+803 TVLSLL
-809 VTALTCRSSLSEV
+809 VTALTCRSSLSET
-822 PATLMLPRAPKAGKR
+822 PAALMLPRAPKAGKR

-890 SLNAIITKQYEDI
+890 SLYAIITKQYEDI

-943 STRQEIKNG
+943 STRQEIKNS

-1034 MSAATYEAGFQK
+1034 MSATTYEAGFQK
-1046 APVYNAALSKMPDDS
+1046 APVYNAAISKMPDDS

-1066 QISAVLLDND
+1066 QVSAVLLDND

-1171 HRFVITT
+1171 HKFVITT

-1183 VMFGRSIRPVSFL
+1183 VMFGRSLRPVSFL

>member
-20 FIAIFSIVALG
+20 FIAIFSIIALG

-45 EESMEAYMDNAN
+45 KESMEAYMDDAN

-129 GDDATDAQDTI
+129 GNTATNAQDTI

-166 ASAYPIGSKLVV
+166 ASAYPIGSKLVI
-178 SSENEDLDSKL
+178 SPENEDLDSKL

-196 VGIVHNANYFSFE
+196 VGIVHSANYFSFE

-227 PEDYAFEAYTE
+227 PEDYAFTAYTE
-238 IYLTVDGALTAN
+238 IYLTVDGALAAN
-250 SLGDDYTPLVDTVK
+250 SLGDDYDPLVDTVK
-264 TKIEAIQDLRCQT
+264 NKIEAIQELRCQT

-293 WDSYHDAKEEADQKL
+293 WDSYHEAKEEADQKL

-357 SDAKRKLQEAD
+357 GDARRKLQEAD
-368 AQISNSETLLKQ
+368 ARISNNETLLEQ
-380 NEEKLNTAKSE
+380 NEAKLNAAKTE
-391 LDKGQAQYDSG
+391 LDKGQAQYDNG
-402 MTAYQSG
+402 MNAYQSG
-409 VKQLEAG
+409 KKQLDDG
-416 QTQLDAAK
+416 QVQLDAAK
-424 EQLDTAKAGYQSGLA
+424 KQLDTAKESYQSGLA
-439 GCAQGMSTLLPSM
+439 GCAQGMTSLLPSM
-452 TADGLDGFLAFLSSK
+452 TADGLDGFLAFLSDK

-475 TAFLQNMAEY
+475 TAFLQDMAEY
-485 GISLPTVSANSVE
+485 GVSLPTVSANSAE

-526 QSAYDANAAKL
+526 QSTYDANAAKL

-598 ELTDGLSQIF
+598 ELTDGLSQIS
-608 DAKSSLKDAR
+608 DAKSSLENAR
-618 SKLDDA
+618 SRLDDA

-661 DGQTDLD
+661 DGQADLD

-803 IVLSLL
+803 TVLSLL
-809 VTALTCRSSLSEV
+809 VTALTCRSSLSET
-822 PATLMLPRAPKAGKR
+822 PAALMLPRAPKAGKR

-1066 QISAVLLDND
+1066 QVSAVLLDND

-1171 HRFVITT
+1171 HKFVITT

-1183 VMFGRSIRPVSFL
+1183 VMFGRSLRPVSFL

>member
-20 FIAIFSIVALG
+20 FIAIFSIIALG

-45 EESMEAYMDNAN
+45 KESMEAYMDNAN
-57 FYDIRIVSTLGLTDD
+57 FYDIRIVSTLSLTDD

-166 ASAYPIGSKLVV
+166 ASAYPIGSKLVI
-178 SSENEDLDSKL
+178 SPENEDLDSKL

-196 VGIVHNANYFSFE
+196 VGIVHSANYFSFE

-227 PEDYAFEAYTE
+227 PEDYAFTAYTE
-238 IYLTVDGALTAN
+238 IYLTVDGALAAN
-250 SLGDDYTPLVDTVK
+250 SLGDDYDPLVDTVK
-264 TKIEAIQDLRCQT
+264 NKIEAIQELRCKT

-921 AVQEYLFD
+921 SVQEYLFD
-929 NPSVFSD
+929 NPTVFSD
-936 SLAVSIQ
+936 SLAISIQ
-943 STRQEIKNG
+943 STRQEAEDG
-952 EADVYLMIPK
+952 DVDVYLMVPK
-962 DLSSF
+962 DLSAF
-967 GSFVDLHERVSR
+967 GDFVDLHERVSR

-1046 APVYNAALSKMPDDS
+1046 APVYNAAISKMPDDS

-1171 HRFVITT
+1171 HKFVITT

-1196 YAVLLTL
+1196 YAILLTL

>member
-20 FIAIFSIVALG
+20 FIAIFSIIALG

-45 EESMEAYMDNAN
+45 KESMEAYMDDAN

-129 GDDATDAQDTI
+129 GNTATNAQDTI

-166 ASAYPIGSKLVV
+166 ASAYPIGSKLVI
-178 SSENEDLDSKL
+178 SPENEDLDSKL

-196 VGIVHNANYFSFE
+196 VGIVHSANYFSFE

-227 PEDYAFEAYTE
+227 PEDYAFTAYTE
-238 IYLTVDGALTAN
+238 IYLTVDGALAAN
-250 SLGDDYTPLVDTVK
+250 SLGDDYDPLVDTVK
-264 TKIEAIQDLRCQT
+264 NKIEAIQELRCQT

-293 WDSYHDAKEEADQKL
+293 WDSYHEAKEEADQKL

-357 SDAKRKLQEAD
+357 GDARRKLQEAD
-368 AQISNSETLLKQ
+368 ARISNNETLLEQ
-380 NEEKLNTAKSE
+380 NEAKLNAAKTE
-391 LDKGQAQYDSG
+391 LDKGQAQYDNG
-402 MTAYQSG
+402 MNAYQSG
-409 VKQLEAG
+409 KKQLDDG
-416 QTQLDAAK
+416 QVQLDAAK
-424 EQLDTAKAGYQSGLA
+424 KQLDTAKESYQSGLA
-439 GCAQGMSTLLPSM
+439 GCAQGMTSLLPSM
-452 TADGLDGFLAFLSSK
+452 TADGLDGFLAFLSDK

-475 TAFLQNMAEY
+475 TAFLQDMAEY
-485 GISLPTVSANSVE
+485 GVSLPTVSANSIE

-526 QSAYDANAAKL
+526 QSTYDANAAKL

-592 LSGRQT
+592 LSGKQT
-598 ELTDGLSQIF
+598 ELTDGLSQIS

-618 SKLDDA
+618 SRLDDA

-638 KISYEDAKKEA
+638 KISYEDAKNEA

-661 DGQTDLD
+661 DGQADLD

-803 IVLSLL
+803 TVLSLL
-809 VTALTCRSSLSEV
+809 VTALTCRSSLSET
-822 PATLMLPRAPKAGKR
+822 PAALMLPRAPKAGKR

-1066 QISAVLLDND
+1066 QVSAVLLDND

-1171 HRFVITT
+1171 HKFVITT

-1183 VMFGRSIRPVSFL
+1183 VMFGRSLRPVSFL

>member
-20 FIAIFSIVALG
+20 FIAIFSIIALG

-45 EESMEAYMDNAN
+45 KESMEAYMDDAN

-72 DVSALS
+72 DVSALA

-129 GDDATDAQDTI
+129 GNTATNAQDTI

-166 ASAYPIGSKLVV
+166 ASAYPIGSKLVI
-178 SSENEDLDSKL
+178 SPENEDLDSKL

-196 VGIVHNANYFSFE
+196 VGIVHSANYFSFE

-227 PEDYAFEAYTE
+227 PEDYAFTAYTE
-238 IYLTVDGALTAN
+238 IYLTVDGALAAN
-250 SLGDDYTPLVDTVK
+250 SLGDDYDPLVDIVK
-264 TKIEAIQDLRCQT
+264 NKIEAIQELRCKT

-293 WDSYHDAKEEADQKL
+293 WDSYHEAKEEADQKL

-331 GEADYADALSQIAEN
+331 GEADYADALSQITEN

-357 SDAKRKLQEAD
+357 GDARRKLQEAD
-368 AQISNSETLLKQ
+368 ARISNSETLLEQ
-380 NEEKLNTAKSE
+380 NEAKLNTAKTE
-391 LDKGQAQYDSG
+391 LDKGQAQYDNG
-402 MTAYQSG
+402 MNAYQSG
-409 VKQLEAG
+409 KKQLDDG
-416 QTQLDAAK
+416 QAQLDAAK
-424 EQLDTAKAGYQSGLA
+424 KQLDTAKESYQSGLA
-439 GCAQGMSTLLPSM
+439 GCAQGMASLLPSM
-452 TADGLDGFLAFLSSK
+452 TADGLDGFLAFLSDK

-475 TAFLQNMAEY
+475 TAFLQDMAEY
-485 GISLPTVSANSVE
+485 GVSLPTVSANSIE

-526 QSAYDANAAKL
+526 QSTYDANAAKL

-598 ELTDGLSQIF
+598 ELTDGLSQIS
-608 DAKSSLKDAR
+608 DAKSSLEDAR
-618 SKLDDA
+618 SRLDDA

-649 DEKLADA
+649 SEKLADA

-661 DGQTDLD
+661 DGQADLD

-803 IVLSLL
+803 TVLSLL
-809 VTALTCRSSLSEV
+809 VTALTCRSSLSET
-822 PATLMLPRAPKAGKR
+822 PAALMLPRAPKAGKR

-1066 QISAVLLDND
+1066 QVSAVLLDND

-1171 HRFVITT
+1171 HKFVITT

-1183 VMFGRSIRPVSFL
+1183 VMFGRSLRPVSFL

>member
-20 FIAIFSIVALG
+20 FIAIFSIIALG

-45 EESMEAYMDNAN
+45 KESMEAYMDDAN

-129 GDDATDAQDTI
+129 GNTATNAQDTI

-166 ASAYPIGSKLVV
+166 ASAYPIGSKLVI
-178 SSENEDLDSKL
+178 SPENEDLDSKL

-196 VGIVHNANYFSFE
+196 VGIVHSANYFSFE

-227 PEDYAFEAYTE
+227 PEDYAFTAYTE
-238 IYLTVDGALTAN
+238 IYLTVDDALAAN
-250 SLGDDYTPLVDTVK
+250 SLGDDYDPLIDTVK
-264 TKIEAIQDLRCQT
+264 NKIEAIQELRCQT

-293 WDSYHDAKEEADQKL
+293 WDSYHEAKEEADQKL

-357 SDAKRKLQEAD
+357 GDARRKLQEAD
-368 AQISNSETLLKQ
+368 ARISNNETLLEQ
-380 NEEKLNTAKSE
+380 NEAKLNAAKTE
-391 LDKGQAQYDSG
+391 LDKGQAQYDNG
-402 MTAYQSG
+402 MNAYQSG
-409 VKQLEAG
+409 KKQLDDG
-416 QTQLDAAK
+416 QVQLDAAK
-424 EQLDTAKAGYQSGLA
+424 KQLDTAKESYQSGLA
-439 GCAQGMSTLLPSM
+439 GCAQGMTSLLPSM
-452 TADGLDGFLAFLSSK
+452 TADGLDGFLAFLSDK

-475 TAFLQNMAEY
+475 TAFLQDMAEY
-485 GISLPTVSANSVE
+485 GVSLPTVSANSIE

-526 QSAYDANAAKL
+526 QSTYDANAAKL

-592 LSGRQT
+592 LSGKQT
-598 ELTDGLSQIF
+598 ELTDGLSQIS

-618 SKLDDA
+618 SRLDDA

-638 KISYEDAKKEA
+638 KISYEDAKNEA

-661 DGQTDLD
+661 DGQADLD

-803 IVLSLL
+803 TVLSLL
-809 VTALTCRSSLSEV
+809 VTALTCRSSLSET
-822 PATLMLPRAPKAGKR
+822 PAALMLPRAPKAGKR

-921 AVQEYLFD
+921 AVQEYIFD

-1066 QISAVLLDND
+1066 QVSAVLLDND

-1171 HRFVITT
+1171 HKFVITT

-1183 VMFGRSIRPVSFL
+1183 VMFGRSLRPVSFL

>member
-20 FIAIFSIVALG
+20 FIAIFSIIALG

-45 EESMEAYMDNAN
+45 KESMEAYMDDAN

-129 GDDATDAQDTI
+129 GNTATNAQDTI

-166 ASAYPIGSKLVV
+166 ASAYPIGSKLVI
-178 SSENEDLDSKL
+178 SPENEDLDSKL

-196 VGIVHNANYFSFE
+196 VGIVHSANYFSFE

-227 PEDYAFEAYTE
+227 PEDYAFTAYTE
-238 IYLTVDGALTAN
+238 IYLTVDDALAAN
-250 SLGDDYTPLVDTVK
+250 SLGDDYNPLVDTVK
-264 TKIEAIQDLRCQT
+264 NKIEAIQELRCQT

-293 WDSYHDAKEEADQKL
+293 WDSYHEAKEEADQKL
-308 SDAKAELTDGE
+308 SDAKTELTDGE
-319 KELADGQTEYEQ
+319 KELADGQTKYEQ

-357 SDAKRKLQEAD
+357 GDARRKLQEAD
-368 AQISNSETLLKQ
+368 ARISNSETLLEQ
-380 NEEKLNTAKSE
+380 NEAKLNAAKTE
-391 LDKGQAQYDSG
+391 LDKGQAQYDNG
-402 MTAYQSG
+402 MNAYQSG
-409 VKQLEAG
+409 KKLLDDG
-416 QTQLDAAK
+416 QAQLDAAK
-424 EQLDTAKAGYQSGLA
+424 KQLDTAKESYQSGLA
-439 GCAQGMSTLLPSM
+439 GCAQGMTSLLPSM
-452 TADGLDGFLAFLSSK
+452 TADGLDGFLAFLSDK

-475 TAFLQNMAEY
+475 TAFLQDMAEY
-485 GISLPTVSANSVE
+485 GVSLPTVSANSAE

-526 QSAYDANAAKL
+526 QSTYDANAAKL

-592 LSGRQT
+592 LSGKQT
-598 ELTDGLSQIF
+598 ELTDGLSQIS

-618 SKLDDA
+618 SRLDDA

-661 DGQTDLD
+661 DGQADLD

-803 IVLSLL
+803 TVLSLL
-809 VTALTCRSSLSEV
+809 VTALTCRSSLSET
-822 PATLMLPRAPKAGKR
+822 PAALMLPRAPKAGKR

-921 AVQEYLFD
+921 AVQEYLFV

-943 STRQEIKNG
+943 STRQEIKNS

-1066 QISAVLLDND
+1066 QVSAVLLDND

-1171 HRFVITT
+1171 HKFVITT

-1183 VMFGRSIRPVSFL
+1183 VMFGRSLRPVSFL

>member
-20 FIAIFSIVALG
+20 FIAIFSIIALG

-45 EESMEAYMDNAN
+45 KESMEAYMDDAN

-72 DVSALS
+72 DVSALA

-129 GDDATDAQDTI
+129 GNTATNAQDTI

-166 ASAYPIGSKLVV
+166 ASAYPIGSKLVI
-178 SSENEDLDSKL
+178 SPENEDLDSKL

-196 VGIVHNANYFSFE
+196 VGIVHSANYFSFE

-227 PEDYAFEAYTE
+227 PEDYAFTAYTE
-238 IYLTVDGALTAN
+238 IYLTVDGALAAN
-250 SLGDDYTPLVDTVK
+250 SLGDDYDPLVDTVK
-264 TKIEAIQDLRCQT
+264 NKIEAIQELRCQT

-293 WDSYHDAKEEADQKL
+293 WDSYHEAKEEADQKL

-357 SDAKRKLQEAD
+357 GDARRKLLEAD
-368 AQISNSETLLKQ
+368 ARISNNETLLEQ
-380 NEEKLNTAKSE
+380 NEAKLNAAKTE
-391 LDKGQAQYDSG
+391 LDKGQAQYDNG
-402 MTAYQSG
+402 MNAYQSG
-409 VKQLEAG
+409 KKQLDDG
-416 QTQLDAAK
+416 QVQLDAAK
-424 EQLDTAKAGYQSGLA
+424 KQLDTAKKSYRSGLA
-439 GCAQGMSTLLPSM
+439 GCAQGMTSLLPSM
-452 TADGLDGFLAFLSSK
+452 TADGLDGFLAFLSDK

-475 TAFLQNMAEY
+475 TAFLQDMAEY
-485 GISLPTVSANSVE
+485 GVSLPTVSANSAE
-498 AAYLEQGISQLLP
+498 AAYLEQGISQFLP

-520 ESITAG
+520 EAITAG
-526 QSAYDANAAKL
+526 QSTYDANAAKL
-537 EENKKLLADSKE
+537 EESKKLLADSKE

-598 ELTDGLSQIF
+598 ELTDGLSQIS
-608 DAKSSLKDAR
+608 DAKSSLEDAR
-618 SKLDDA
+618 SRLDDA

-649 DEKLADA
+649 SEKLADA

-661 DGQTDLD
+661 DGQADLD

-803 IVLSLL
+803 TVLSLL
-809 VTALTCRSSLSEV
+809 VTALTCRSSLSET
-822 PATLMLPRAPKAGKR
+822 PAALMLPRAPKAGKR

-1066 QISAVLLDND
+1066 QVSAVLLDND

-1148 VNRESYALT
+1148 INRESYALT

-1171 HRFVITT
+1171 HKFVITT

-1183 VMFGRSIRPVSFL
+1183 VMFGRSLRPVSFL

>member
-20 FIAIFSIVALG
+20 FIAIFSIIALG

-45 EESMEAYMDNAN
+45 KESMEAYMDDAN

-72 DVSALS
+72 DISALA

-129 GDDATDAQDTI
+129 GNTATNAQDTI

-166 ASAYPIGSKLVV
+166 ASAYPIGSKLVI
-178 SSENEDLDSKL
+178 SPENEDLDSKL

-196 VGIVHNANYFSFE
+196 VGIVHSANYFSFE

-227 PEDYAFEAYTE
+227 PEDYAFTAYTE
-238 IYLTVDGALTAN
+238 IYLTVDGALAAN
-250 SLGDDYTPLVDTVK
+250 SLGDDYDPLVDTVK
-264 TKIEAIQDLRCQT
+264 NKIEAIQELRCQT

-293 WDSYHDAKEEADQKL
+293 WDSYYEAKEEADQKL

-357 SDAKRKLQEAD
+357 GDARRKLQEAD
-368 AQISNSETLLKQ
+368 ARISNNETLLEQ
-380 NEEKLNTAKSE
+380 NEAKLNAAKTE
-391 LDKGQAQYDSG
+391 LDKGQAQYDNG
-402 MTAYQSG
+402 MNAYQSG
-409 VKQLEAG
+409 KKQLDDG
-416 QTQLDAAK
+416 QVQLDAAK
-424 EQLDTAKAGYQSGLA
+424 KQLDTAKESYQSGLA
-439 GCAQGMSTLLPSM
+439 GCAQGMTSLLPSM
-452 TADGLDGFLAFLSSK
+452 TADGLDGFLAFLSDK

-475 TAFLQNMAEY
+475 TAFLQDMAEY
-485 GISLPTVSANSVE
+485 GVSLPTVSANSAE

-526 QSAYDANAAKL
+526 QSTYDANAAKL

-598 ELTDGLSQIF
+598 ELTDGLSQIS
-608 DAKSSLKDAR
+608 DTKSSLEDAR
-618 SKLDDA
+618 SRLDDA

-661 DGQTDLD
+661 DGQADLD

-803 IVLSLL
+803 TVLSLL
-809 VTALTCRSSLSEV
+809 VTALTCRSSLSET
-822 PATLMLPRAPKAGKR
+822 PAALMLPRAPKAGKR

-1046 APVYNAALSKMPDDS
+1046 APIYNAALSKMPDDS

-1066 QISAVLLDND
+1066 QVSAVLLDND

-1171 HRFVITT
+1171 HKFVITT

-1183 VMFGRSIRPVSFL
+1183 VMFGRSLRPVSFL

>member
-20 FIAIFSIVALG
+20 FIAIFSIIALG

-45 EESMEAYMDNAN
+45 KESMEAYMDNAN

-166 ASAYPIGSKLVV
+166 ASAYPIGSKLVI
-178 SSENEDLDSKL
+178 SPENEDLDSKL

-196 VGIVHNANYFSFE
+196 VGIVHSANYFSFE

-618 SKLDDA
+618 SRLDDA

-809 VTALTCRSSLSEV
+809 VTALTCLSEV
-822 PATLMLPRAPKAGKR
+822 PAALMLPRAPKAGKR

-921 AVQEYLFD
+921 SVQEYLFD
-929 NPSVFSD
+929 NPTVFSD
-936 SLAVSIQ
+936 SLAISIQ
-943 STRQEIKNG
+943 STRQEAEDG
-952 EADVYLMIPK
+952 DVDVYLMVPK
-962 DLSSF
+962 DLSAF
-967 GSFVDLHERVSR
+967 GDFVDLHERVSR

-1046 APVYNAALSKMPDDS
+1046 APVYNAAISKMPDDS
-1061 QTVRD
+1061 LTVRD

-1171 HRFVITT
+1171 HKFVITT

-1196 YAVLLTL
+1196 YAILLTL

>member
-20 FIAIFSIVALG
+20 FIAIFSIIALG

-45 EESMEAYMDNAN
+45 KESMEAYMDDAN

-72 DVSALS
+72 DVSALA

-129 GDDATDAQDTI
+129 GNTATNAQDII

-166 ASAYPIGSKLVV
+166 ASAYPIGSKLVI
-178 SSENEDLDSKL
+178 SPENEDLDSKL

-196 VGIVHNANYFSFE
+196 VGIVHSANYFSFE

-227 PEDYAFEAYTE
+227 PEDYAFTAYTE
-238 IYLTVDGALTAN
+238 IYLTVDGALAAN
-250 SLGDDYTPLVDTVK
+250 SLGDDYDPLVDTVK
-264 TKIEAIQDLRCQT
+264 NKIEAIQELRCQT

-293 WDSYHDAKEEADQKL
+293 WDSYHEAKEEADQKL

-346 EQKLADGEIQL
+346 EQKLADGKIQL
-357 SDAKRKLQEAD
+357 SDARRKLQEAD
-368 AQISNSETLLKQ
+368 AQISNNETLLEQ
-380 NEEKLNTAKSE
+380 NEAKLNAAKTE
-391 LDKGQAQYDSG
+391 LDKGQAQYDNG
-402 MTAYQSG
+402 MNAYQSG
-409 VKQLEAG
+409 KKQLDDG
-416 QTQLDAAK
+416 QVQLDAAK
-424 EQLDTAKAGYQSGLA
+424 KQLDTAKESYQSGLA
-439 GCAQGMSTLLPSM
+439 GCAQGMTSLLPSM
-452 TADGLDGFLAFLSSK
+452 TADGLDGFLAFLSDK

-475 TAFLQNMAEY
+475 TAFLQDMAEY
-485 GISLPTVSANSVE
+485 GVSLPTVSANSAE

-526 QSAYDANAAKL
+526 QSTYDANAAKL

-592 LSGRQT
+592 LSGKQT
-598 ELTDGLSQIF
+598 ELTDGLSQIS
-608 DAKSSLKDAR
+608 DAKSSLEDAR
-618 SKLDDA
+618 SRLDDA

-649 DEKLADA
+649 AEKLADA

-661 DGQTDLD
+661 DGQADLD

-803 IVLSLL
+803 TVLSLL
-809 VTALTCRSSLSEV
+809 VTALTCRSSLSET
-822 PATLMLPRAPKAGKR
+822 PAALMLPRAPKAGKR

-943 STRQEIKNG
+943 STRQEIKNS

-1046 APVYNAALSKMPDDS
+1046 APVYNAAISKMPDDS

-1066 QISAVLLDND
+1066 QVSAVLLDND

-1171 HRFVITT
+1171 HKFVITT

-1183 VMFGRSIRPVSFL
+1183 VMFGRSLRPVSFL

>member
-20 FIAIFSIVALG
+20 FIAIFSIIALG

-45 EESMEAYMDNAN
+45 KESMEAYMDNAN

-166 ASAYPIGSKLVV
+166 ASAYPIGSKLVI
-178 SSENEDLDSKL
+178 SPENEDLDSKL

-196 VGIVHNANYFSFE
+196 VGIVHSANYFSFE

-618 SKLDDA
+618 SRLDDA

-822 PATLMLPRAPKAGKR
+822 PAALMLPRAPKAGKR

-921 AVQEYLFD
+921 SVQEYLFD
-929 NPSVFSD
+929 NPTVFSD
-936 SLAVSIQ
+936 SLAISIQ
-943 STRQEIKNG
+943 STRQEAEDG
-952 EADVYLMIPK
+952 DVDVYLMVPK
-962 DLSSF
+962 DLSAF
-967 GSFVDLHERVSR
+967 GDFVDLHERVSR

-1046 APVYNAALSKMPDDS
+1046 APVYNAAISKMPDDS

-1171 HRFVITT
+1171 HKFVITT

-1196 YAVLLTL
+1196 YAILLTL

>member
-20 FIAIFSIVALG
+20 FIAIFSIIALG

-45 EESMEAYMDNAN
+45 KESMEAYMDDAN

-129 GDDATDAQDTI
+129 GNTATNAQDTI
-140 NKLFLVDGHMPE
+140 NKLFLVEGHMPE

-166 ASAYPIGSKLVV
+166 ASAYPIGSKLVI
-178 SSENEDLDSKL
+178 SPENEDLDSKL

-196 VGIVHNANYFSFE
+196 VGIVHSANYFSFE

-227 PEDYAFEAYTE
+227 PEDYAFTAYTE
-238 IYLTVDGALTAN
+238 IYLTVDGALAAN
-250 SLGDDYTPLVDTVK
+250 SLGDDYDPLVDTVK
-264 TKIEAIQDLRCQT
+264 NKIEAIQELRCQT

-293 WDSYHDAKEEADQKL
+293 WDSYHEAKEEADQKL

-357 SDAKRKLQEAD
+357 GDARRKLQEAD
-368 AQISNSETLLKQ
+368 ARISNNETLLEQ
-380 NEEKLNTAKSE
+380 NEAKLNAAKTE
-391 LDKGQAQYDSG
+391 LDKGQAQYDNG
-402 MTAYQSG
+402 MNAYQSG
-409 VKQLEAG
+409 KKQLDDG
-416 QTQLDAAK
+416 QVQLDAAK
-424 EQLDTAKAGYQSGLA
+424 KQLDTAKESYQSGLA
-439 GCAQGMSTLLPSM
+439 GCAQGMTSLLPSM
-452 TADGLDGFLAFLSSK
+452 TADGLDGFLAFLSDK

-475 TAFLQNMAEY
+475 TAFLQDMAEY
-485 GISLPTVSANSVE
+485 GVSLPTVSANSIE

-526 QSAYDANAAKL
+526 QSTYDANAAKL

-592 LSGRQT
+592 LSGKQT
-598 ELTDGLSQIF
+598 ELTDGLSQIS

-618 SKLDDA
+618 SRLDDA

-638 KISYEDAKKEA
+638 KISYEDAKNEA

-661 DGQTDLD
+661 DGQADLD

-803 IVLSLL
+803 TVLSLL
-809 VTALTCRSSLSEV
+809 VTALTCRSSLSET
-822 PATLMLPRAPKAGKR
+822 PAALMLPRAPKAGKR

-1066 QISAVLLDND
+1066 QVSAVLLDND

-1171 HRFVITT
+1171 HKFVITT

-1183 VMFGRSIRPVSFL
+1183 VMFGRSLRPVSFL

>member
-20 FIAIFSIVALG
+20 FIAIFSIIALG

-45 EESMEAYMDNAN
+45 KESMEAYMDNAN

-104 ARAHSLPITT
+104 ARAHSLPITS

-166 ASAYPIGSKLVV
+166 ASAYPIGSKLVI
-178 SSENEDLDSKL
+178 SPENEDLDSKL

-196 VGIVHNANYFSFE
+196 VGIVHSANYFSFE

-618 SKLDDA
+618 SRLDDA

-822 PATLMLPRAPKAGKR
+822 PAALMLPRAPKAGKR

-921 AVQEYLFD
+921 SVQEYLFD
-929 NPSVFSD
+929 NPTVFSD
-936 SLAVSIQ
+936 SLAISIQ
-943 STRQEIKNG
+943 STRQEAEDG
-952 EADVYLMIPK
+952 DVDVYLMVPK
-962 DLSSF
+962 DLSAF
-967 GSFVDLHERVSR
+967 GDFVDLHERVSR

-1046 APVYNAALSKMPDDS
+1046 APVYNAAISKMPDDS

-1171 HRFVITT
+1171 HKFVITT

-1196 YAVLLTL
+1196 YAILLTL

>member
-20 FIAIFSIVALG
+20 FIAIFSIIALG

-45 EESMEAYMDNAN
+45 KESMEAYMDDAN

-72 DVSALS
+72 DVSALA

-129 GDDATDAQDTI
+129 GNTATNAQDTI

-166 ASAYPIGSKLVV
+166 ASAYPIGSKLVI
-178 SSENEDLDSKL
+178 SPENEDLDSKL

-196 VGIVHNANYFSFE
+196 VGIVHSANYFSFE

-227 PEDYAFEAYTE
+227 PEDYAFTAYTE
-238 IYLTVDGALTAN
+238 IYLTVDGALAAN
-250 SLGDDYTPLVDTVK
+250 SLGDDYDPLVDTVK
-264 TKIEAIQDLRCQT
+264 NKIEAIQELRCQT

-293 WDSYHDAKEEADQKL
+293 WDSYHEAKEEADQKL

-357 SDAKRKLQEAD
+357 GDARRKLLEAD
-368 AQISNSETLLKQ
+368 ARISNNETLLEQ
-380 NEEKLNTAKSE
+380 NEAKLNAAKTE
-391 LDKGQAQYDSG
+391 LDKGQAQYDNG
-402 MTAYQSG
+402 MNAYQSG
-409 VKQLEAG
+409 KKQLDDG
-416 QTQLDAAK
+416 QVQLDAAK
-424 EQLDTAKAGYQSGLA
+424 KQLDTAKKSYRSGLA
-439 GCAQGMSTLLPSM
+439 GCAQGMTSLLPSM
-452 TADGLDGFLAFLSSK
+452 TADGLDGFLAFLSDK

-475 TAFLQNMAEY
+475 TAFLQDMAEY
-485 GISLPTVSANSVE
+485 GVSLPTVSANSAE
-498 AAYLEQGISQLLP
+498 AAYLEQGISQFLP

-520 ESITAG
+520 EAITAG
-526 QSAYDANAAKL
+526 QSTYDANAAKL
-537 EENKKLLADSKE
+537 EESKKLLADSKE

-598 ELTDGLSQIF
+598 ELTDGLSQIS
-608 DAKSSLKDAR
+608 DAKSSLEDAR
-618 SKLDDA
+618 SRLDDA

-649 DEKLADA
+649 SEKLADA

-661 DGQTDLD
+661 DGQADLD

-803 IVLSLL
+803 TVLSLL
-809 VTALTCRSSLSEV
+809 VTALTCRSSLSET
-822 PATLMLPRAPKAGKR
+822 PAALMLPRAPKAGKR

-943 STRQEIKNG
+943 STRQEIKNS

-1034 MSAATYEAGFQK
+1034 MSATTYEAGFQK
-1046 APVYNAALSKMPDDS
+1046 APVYNAAISKMPDDS

-1066 QISAVLLDND
+1066 QVSAVLLDND

-1171 HRFVITT
+1171 HKFVITT

-1183 VMFGRSIRPVSFL
+1183 VMFGRSLRPVSFL

>member
-20 FIAIFSIVALG
+20 FIAIFSIIALG

-45 EESMEAYMDNAN
+45 KESMEAYMDDAN

-72 DVSALS
+72 DISALA

-129 GDDATDAQDTI
+129 GNTATNAQDTI

-166 ASAYPIGSKLVV
+166 ASAYPIGSKLVI
-178 SSENEDLDSKL
+178 SPENEDLDSKL

-196 VGIVHNANYFSFE
+196 VGIVHSANYFSFE

-227 PEDYAFEAYTE
+227 PEDYAFTAYTE
-238 IYLTVDGALTAN
+238 IYLTVDGALAAN
-250 SLGDDYTPLVDTVK
+250 SLGDDYDPLVDTVK
-264 TKIEAIQDLRCQT
+264 NKIEAIQELRCQT

-293 WDSYHDAKEEADQKL
+293 WDSYHEAKEEADQKL

-331 GEADYADALSQIAEN
+331 GETDYADALSQIAEN

-357 SDAKRKLQEAD
+357 GDARRKLLEAD
-368 AQISNSETLLKQ
+368 AKISNNETLLEQ
-380 NEEKLNTAKSE
+380 NEAKLNAAKTE
-391 LDKGQAQYDSG
+391 LDKGQAQYDNG
-402 MTAYQSG
+402 MNAYQSG
-409 VKQLEAG
+409 KKQLDDG
-416 QTQLDAAK
+416 QAQLDAAK
-424 EQLDTAKAGYQSGLA
+424 KQLDTAKESYQSGLA
-439 GCAQGMSTLLPSM
+439 GCAQGMTSLLPSM
-452 TADGLDGFLAFLSSK
+452 TADGLDGFLAFLSDK

-475 TAFLQNMAEY
+475 TAFLQDMAEY
-485 GISLPTVSANSVE
+485 GVSLPTVSANSAE

-526 QSAYDANAAKL
+526 QSTYDANAAKL
-537 EENKKLLADSKE
+537 EESKKLLADSKE

-598 ELTDGLSQIF
+598 ELTDGLSQIS
-608 DAKSSLKDAR
+608 DAKSSLEDAR
-618 SKLDDA
+618 SRLDDA

-649 DEKLADA
+649 SEKLADA

-661 DGQTDLD
+661 DGQADLD

-803 IVLSLL
+803 TVLSLL
-809 VTALTCRSSLSEV
+809 VTALTCRSSLSET
-822 PATLMLPRAPKAGKR
+822 PAALMLPRAPKAGKR

-921 AVQEYLFD
+921 TVQEYLFD

-979 KATPLQED
+979 KATPLQEE

-1034 MSAATYEAGFQK
+1034 VSAATYEAGFQK
-1046 APVYNAALSKMPDDS
+1046 APVYNAAISKMPDDS

-1066 QISAVLLDND
+1066 QVSAVLLDND

-1171 HRFVITT
+1171 HKFVITT

-1183 VMFGRSIRPVSFL
+1183 VMFGRSLRPVSFL

>member
-20 FIAIFSIVALG
+20 FIAIFSIIALG

-45 EESMEAYMDNAN
+45 KESMEAYMDDAN

-114 GKEETEKST
+114 GKEKTEKST

-129 GDDATDAQDTI
+129 GNTATNAQDTI

-166 ASAYPIGSKLVV
+166 ASAYPIGSKLVI
-178 SSENEDLDSKL
+178 SPENEDLDSKL

-196 VGIVHNANYFSFE
+196 VGIVHSANYFSFE

-227 PEDYAFEAYTE
+227 PEDYAFTAYTE
-238 IYLTVDGALTAN
+238 IYLTVDGALAAN
-250 SLGDDYTPLVDTVK
+250 SLGDDYDPLVDTVK
-264 TKIEAIQDLRCQT
+264 NKIEAIQELRCQT

-293 WDSYHDAKEEADQKL
+293 WDSYHEAKEEADQKL

-357 SDAKRKLQEAD
+357 GDARRKLLEAD
-368 AQISNSETLLKQ
+368 ARISNNETLLEQ
-380 NEEKLNTAKSE
+380 NEAKLNAAKTE
-391 LDKGQAQYDSG
+391 LDKGQAQYDNG
-402 MTAYQSG
+402 MNAYQSG
-409 VKQLEAG
+409 KKQLEAG
-416 QTQLDAAK
+416 QAQLDAAK
-424 EQLDTAKAGYQSGLA
+424 KQLDTAKKSYRSGLA
-439 GCAQGMSTLLPSM
+439 GCAQGMTSLLPSM
-452 TADGLDGFLAFLSSK
+452 TADGLDGFLAFLSDK

-475 TAFLQNMAEY
+475 TAFLQDMAEY
-485 GISLPTVSANSVE
+485 GVSLPTVSANSAE

-520 ESITAG
+520 EAITAG
-526 QSAYDANAAKL
+526 QSTYDANAAKL
-537 EENKKLLADSKE
+537 EESKKLLADSKE

-598 ELTDGLSQIF
+598 ELTDGLSQIS
-608 DAKSSLKDAR
+608 DAKSSLEDAR
-618 SKLDDA
+618 SRLDDA

-649 DEKLADA
+649 SEKLADA

-661 DGQTDLD
+661 DGQADLD

-803 IVLSLL
+803 TVLSLL
-809 VTALTCRSSLSEV
+809 VTALTCRSSLSET
-822 PATLMLPRAPKAGKR
+822 PAALMLPRAPKAGKR

-943 STRQEIKNG
+943 STRQEIKNS

-1066 QISAVLLDND
+1066 QVSAVLLDND

-1171 HRFVITT
+1171 HKFVITT

-1183 VMFGRSIRPVSFL
+1183 VMFGRSLRPVSFL

>member
-20 FIAIFSIVALG
+20 FIAIFSIIALG

-45 EESMEAYMDNAN
+45 KESMEAYMDDAN

-129 GDDATDAQDTI
+129 GNTATNAQDTI

-166 ASAYPIGSKLVV
+166 ASAYPIGSKLVI
-178 SSENEDLDSKL
+178 SPENEDLDSKL

-196 VGIVHNANYFSFE
+196 VGIVHSANYFSFE

-227 PEDYAFEAYTE
+227 PEDYAFTAYTE
-238 IYLTVDGALTAN
+238 IYLTVDGALAAN
-250 SLGDDYTPLVDTVK
+250 SLGEDYDPLVDTVK
-264 TKIEAIQDLRCQT
+264 NKIEAIQELRCQT

-293 WDSYHDAKEEADQKL
+293 WDSYYEAKEEADQKL

-357 SDAKRKLQEAD
+357 GDARRKLQEAD
-368 AQISNSETLLKQ
+368 AQISNSETLLEQ
-380 NEEKLNTAKSE
+380 NEAKLNAAKTE
-391 LDKGQAQYDSG
+391 LDKGQAQYDNG
-402 MTAYQSG
+402 MNAYQNG
-409 VKQLEAG
+409 KKQLDDG
-416 QTQLDAAK
+416 QAQLDAAK
-424 EQLDTAKAGYQSGLA
+424 KQLDTAKESYQSGLA
-439 GCAQGMSTLLPSM
+439 GCAQGMTSLLPSM
-452 TADGLDGFLAFLSSK
+452 TADGLDGFLAFLSDK

-475 TAFLQNMAEY
+475 AAFLQDMTEY
-485 GISLPTVSANSVE
+485 GVSLPTVSANSAE

-511 AISQLYSAR
+511 SISQLYSAR

-526 QSAYDANAAKL
+526 QSTYDANAAKL

-592 LSGRQT
+592 LSGKQT
-598 ELTDGLSQIF
+598 ELTDGLSQIS

-618 SKLDDA
+618 SRLDDA

-661 DGQTDLD
+661 DGQADLD
-668 TLEMPKWYIWGRDKN
+668 TLEMPKWYIWSRDKN

-803 IVLSLL
+803 TVLSLL
-809 VTALTCRSSLSEV
+809 VTALTCRSSLSET
-822 PATLMLPRAPKAGKR
+822 PAALMLPRAPKAGKR

-936 SLAVSIQ
+936 SLAASIQ

-1066 QISAVLLDND
+1066 QVSAVLLDND

-1171 HRFVITT
+1171 HKFVITT

-1183 VMFGRSIRPVSFL
+1183 VMFGRSLRPVSFL

>member
-20 FIAIFSIVALG
+20 FIAIFSIIALG

-45 EESMEAYMDNAN
+45 KESMEAYMDDAN

-72 DVSALS
+72 DISALA

-129 GDDATDAQDTI
+129 GNTATNAQDTI

-166 ASAYPIGSKLVV
+166 ASAYPIGSKLVI
-178 SSENEDLDSKL
+178 SPENEDLDSKL

-196 VGIVHNANYFSFE
+196 VGIVHSANYFSFE

-227 PEDYAFEAYTE
+227 PEDYAFTAYTE
-238 IYLTVDGALTAN
+238 IYLTVDGALAAN
-250 SLGDDYTPLVDTVK
+250 SLGDDYDPLVDTVK
-264 TKIEAIQDLRCQT
+264 NKIEAIQELRCQT

-293 WDSYHDAKEEADQKL
+293 WDSYYEAKEEADQKL

-357 SDAKRKLQEAD
+357 GDARRKLQEAD
-368 AQISNSETLLKQ
+368 ARISNNETLLEQ
-380 NEEKLNTAKSE
+380 NEAKLNAAKTE
-391 LDKGQAQYDSG
+391 LDKGQAQYDNG
-402 MTAYQSG
+402 MNAYQSG
-409 VKQLEAG
+409 KKQLDDG
-416 QTQLDAAK
+416 QVQLDAAK
-424 EQLDTAKAGYQSGLA
+424 KQLDTAKESYQSGLA
-439 GCAQGMSTLLPSM
+439 GCAQGMTSLLPSM
-452 TADGLDGFLAFLSSK
+452 TADGLDGFLAFLSDK

-475 TAFLQNMAEY
+475 TAFLQDMAEY
-485 GISLPTVSANSVE
+485 GVSLPTVSANSIE

-520 ESITAG
+520 EAITAG
-526 QSAYDANAAKL
+526 QSTYDANAAKL

-598 ELTDGLSQIF
+598 ELTDGLSQIS
-608 DAKSSLKDAR
+608 DAKSSLEDAR
-618 SKLDDA
+618 SRLDDA

-649 DEKLADA
+649 SEKLADA

-661 DGQTDLD
+661 DGQADLD

-803 IVLSLL
+803 TVLSLL
-809 VTALTCRSSLSEV
+809 VTALTCRSSLSET
-822 PATLMLPRAPKAGKR
+822 PAALMLPRAPKAGKR

-943 STRQEIKNG
+943 STRQEIKNS

-979 KATPLQED
+979 KVTPLQED

-1012 DEEKASFTVTGVCE
+1012 DEEKASFTVTGFCE

-1046 APVYNAALSKMPDDS
+1046 APVYNAAISKMPDDS

-1066 QISAVLLDND
+1066 QVSAVLLDND

-1171 HRFVITT
+1171 HKFVITT

-1183 VMFGRSIRPVSFL
+1183 VMFGRSLRPVSFL

>member
-20 FIAIFSIVALG
+20 FIAIFSIIALG

-45 EESMEAYMDNAN
+45 KESMEAYMDDAN

-72 DVSALS
+72 DISALA

-129 GDDATDAQDTI
+129 GNTATNAQDTI

-166 ASAYPIGSKLVV
+166 ASAYPIGSKLVI
-178 SSENEDLDSKL
+178 SPENEDLDSKL

-196 VGIVHNANYFSFE
+196 VGIVHSANYFSFE

-227 PEDYAFEAYTE
+227 PEDYAFTAYTE
-238 IYLTVDGALTAN
+238 IYLTVDGALAAN
-250 SLGDDYTPLVDTVK
+250 SLGDDYDPLVDTVK
-264 TKIEAIQDLRCQT
+264 NKIEAIQELRCQT

-293 WDSYHDAKEEADQKL
+293 WDSYYEAKEEADQKL

-357 SDAKRKLQEAD
+357 GDARRKLQEAD
-368 AQISNSETLLKQ
+368 ARISNNETLLEQ
-380 NEEKLNTAKSE
+380 NEAKLNAAKTE
-391 LDKGQAQYDSG
+391 LDKGQAQYDNG
-402 MTAYQSG
+402 MNAYQSG
-409 VKQLEAG
+409 KKQLDDG
-416 QTQLDAAK
+416 QVQLDAAK
-424 EQLDTAKAGYQSGLA
+424 KQLDTAKESYQSGLA
-439 GCAQGMSTLLPSM
+439 GCAQGMTSLLPSM
-452 TADGLDGFLAFLSSK
+452 TADGLDGFLAFLSDK

-475 TAFLQNMAEY
+475 TAFLQDMAEY
-485 GISLPTVSANSVE
+485 GVSLPTVSANSAE

-526 QSAYDANAAKL
+526 QSTYDANAAKL

-598 ELTDGLSQIF
+598 ELTDGLSQIS
-608 DAKSSLKDAR
+608 DAKSSLEDAGSR
-618 SKLDDA
+618 LDDA

-661 DGQTDLD
+661 DGQADLD

-803 IVLSLL
+803 TVLSLL
-809 VTALTCRSSLSEV
+809 VTALTCRSSLSET
-822 PATLMLPRAPKAGKR
+822 PAALMLPRAPKAGKR

-1066 QISAVLLDND
+1066 QVSAVLLDND

-1171 HRFVITT
+1171 HKFVITT

-1183 VMFGRSIRPVSFL
+1183 VMFGRSLRPVSFL

>member
-20 FIAIFSIVALG
+20 FIAIFSIIALG

-45 EESMEAYMDNAN
+45 KESMEAYMDDAN

-129 GDDATDAQDTI
+129 GNTATNAQDTI

-166 ASAYPIGSKLVV
+166 ASAYPIGSKLVI
-178 SSENEDLDSKL
+178 SPENEDLDSKL

-196 VGIVHNANYFSFE
+196 VGIVHSANYFSFE

-227 PEDYAFEAYTE
+227 PEDYAFTAYTE
-238 IYLTVDGALTAN
+238 IYLTVDDALAAN
-250 SLGDDYTPLVDTVK
+250 SLGDDYDPLIDTVK
-264 TKIEAIQDLRCQT
+264 NKIEAIQELRCQT

-293 WDSYHDAKEEADQKL
+293 WDSYHEAKEEADQKL

-357 SDAKRKLQEAD
+357 GDARRKLQEAD
-368 AQISNSETLLKQ
+368 ARISNNETLLEQ
-380 NEEKLNTAKSE
+380 NEAKLNAAKTE
-391 LDKGQAQYDSG
+391 LDKGQAQYDNG
-402 MTAYQSG
+402 MNAYQSG
-409 VKQLEAG
+409 KKQLDDG
-416 QTQLDAAK
+416 QVQLDAAK
-424 EQLDTAKAGYQSGLA
+424 KQLDTAKESYQSGLA
-439 GCAQGMSTLLPSM
+439 GCAQGMTSLLPSM
-452 TADGLDGFLAFLSSK
+452 TADGLDGFLAFLSDK

-475 TAFLQNMAEY
+475 TAFLQDMAEY
-485 GISLPTVSANSVE
+485 GVSLPTVSANSIE

-526 QSAYDANAAKL
+526 QSTYDANAAKL

-592 LSGRQT
+592 LSGKQT
-598 ELTDGLSQIF
+598 ELTDGLSQIS

-618 SKLDDA
+618 SRLDDA

-638 KISYEDAKKEA
+638 KISYEDAKNEA

-661 DGQTDLD
+661 DGQADLD

-803 IVLSLL
+803 TVLSLL
-809 VTALTCRSSLSEV
+809 VTALTCRSSLSET
-822 PATLMLPRAPKAGKR
+822 PAALMLPRAPKAGKR

-1066 QISAVLLDND
+1066 QVSAVLLDND

-1171 HRFVITT
+1171 HKFVITT

-1183 VMFGRSIRPVSFL
+1183 VMFGRSLRPVSFL

>member
-20 FIAIFSIVALG
+20 FIAIFSIIALG

-45 EESMEAYMDNAN
+45 KESMEAYMDNAN

-166 ASAYPIGSKLVV
+166 ASAYPIGSKLVI
-178 SSENEDLDSKL
+178 SPENEDLDSKL

-196 VGIVHNANYFSFE
+196 VGIVHSANYFSFE

-227 PEDYAFEAYTE
+227 PEDYAFTAYTE
-238 IYLTVDGALTAN
+238 IYLTVDGALAAN
-250 SLGDDYTPLVDTVK
+250 SLGDDYDPLVDTVK
-264 TKIEAIQDLRCQT
+264 NKIEAIQELRCKT

-921 AVQEYLFD
+921 SVQEYLFD
-929 NPSVFSD
+929 NPTVFSD
-936 SLAVSIQ
+936 SLAISIQ
-943 STRQEIKNG
+943 STRQEAEDG
-952 EADVYLMIPK
+952 DVDVYLMVPK
-962 DLSSF
+962 DLSAF
-967 GSFVDLHERVSR
+967 GDFVDLHERVSR

-1046 APVYNAALSKMPDDS
+1046 APVYNAAISKMPDDS

-1171 HRFVITT
+1171 HKFVITT

-1196 YAVLLTL
+1196 YAILLTL

>member
-20 FIAIFSIVALG
+20 FIAIFSIIALG

-45 EESMEAYMDNAN
+45 KESMEAYMDDAN

-129 GDDATDAQDTI
+129 GNTATNAQDTI

-166 ASAYPIGSKLVV
+166 ASAYPIGSKLVI
-178 SSENEDLDSKL
+178 SPENEDLDSKL

-196 VGIVHNANYFSFE
+196 VGIVHSANYFSFE

-227 PEDYAFEAYTE
+227 PEDYAFTAYTE
-238 IYLTVDGALTAN
+238 IYLTVDGALAAN
-250 SLGDDYTPLVDTVK
+250 SLGDDYDPLVDTVK
-264 TKIEAIQDLRCQT
+264 NKIEAIQELRCQT

-293 WDSYHDAKEEADQKL
+293 WDSYYEAKEEADQKL

-357 SDAKRKLQEAD
+357 GDARRKLQEAD
-368 AQISNSETLLKQ
+368 AQISNNETLLEQ
-380 NEEKLNTAKSE
+380 NEAKLNAAKTE
-391 LDKGQAQYDSG
+391 LDKGQAQYDNG
-402 MTAYQSG
+402 MNAYQSG
-409 VKQLEAG
+409 KKQLDDG
-416 QTQLDAAK
+416 QVQLDAAK
-424 EQLDTAKAGYQSGLA
+424 KQLDTAKESYQSGLA
-439 GCAQGMSTLLPSM
+439 GCAQGMTSLLPSM
-452 TADGLDGFLAFLSSK
+452 TADGLDGFLAFLSDK

-475 TAFLQNMAEY
+475 AAFLQDMTEY
-485 GISLPTVSANSVE
+485 GVSLPTVSANSIE

-526 QSAYDANAAKL
+526 QSTYDANAAKL

-592 LSGRQT
+592 LSGKQT
-598 ELTDGLSQIF
+598 ELTDGLSQIS

-618 SKLDDA
+618 SRLDDA

-661 DGQTDLD
+661 DGQADLD

-803 IVLSLL
+803 TVLSLL
-809 VTALTCRSSLSEV
+809 VTALTCRSSLSET
-822 PATLMLPRAPKAGKR
+822 PAALMLPRAPKAGKR

-979 KATPLQED
+979 KATPLQEE

-1066 QISAVLLDND
+1066 QVSAVLLDND

-1148 VNRESYALT
+1148 INRESYALT

-1171 HRFVITT
+1171 HKFVITT

-1183 VMFGRSIRPVSFL
+1183 VMFGRSLRPVSFL

>member
-20 FIAIFSIVALG
+20 FIAIFSIIALG

-45 EESMEAYMDNAN
+45 KESMEAYMDDAN

-129 GDDATDAQDTI
+129 GNTATNAQDTI

-166 ASAYPIGSKLVV
+166 ASAYPIGSKLVI
-178 SSENEDLDSKL
+178 SPENEDLDSKL
-189 STTEYEV
+189 YTTEYEV
-196 VGIVHNANYFSFE
+196 VGIVHSANYFSFE

-227 PEDYAFEAYTE
+227 PEDYAFTAYTE
-238 IYLTVDGALTAN
+238 IYLTVDGALAAN
-250 SLGDDYTPLVDTVK
+250 SLGDDYDPLVDTVK
-264 TKIEAIQDLRCQT
+264 NKIEAIQELRCQT

-293 WDSYHDAKEEADQKL
+293 WDSYYEAKEEADQKL

-357 SDAKRKLQEAD
+357 GDARRKLQEAD
-368 AQISNSETLLKQ
+368 AQISNNETLLEQ
-380 NEEKLNTAKSE
+380 NEAKLNAAKTE
-391 LDKGQAQYDSG
+391 LDKGQAQYDNG
-402 MTAYQSG
+402 MNAYQSG
-409 VKQLEAG
+409 KKQLDDG
-416 QTQLDAAK
+416 QVQLDAAK
-424 EQLDTAKAGYQSGLA
+424 KQLDTAKESYQSGLA
-439 GCAQGMSTLLPSM
+439 GCAQGMTSLLPSM
-452 TADGLDGFLAFLSSK
+452 TADGLDGFLAFLSDK

-475 TAFLQNMAEY
+475 TAFLQDMAEY
-485 GISLPTVSANSVE
+485 GVSLPTVSANSAE

-526 QSAYDANAAKL
+526 QSTYDANAAKL
-537 EENKKLLADSKE
+537 EENKKLLADNKE

-598 ELTDGLSQIF
+598 ELTDGLSQIS

-618 SKLDDA
+618 SRLDDA

-661 DGQTDLD
+661 DGQADLD

-763 AVGFKAFPSI
+763 AIGFKAFPSI

-803 IVLSLL
+803 TVLSLL
-809 VTALTCRSSLSEV
+809 VTALTCRSSLSET
-822 PATLMLPRAPKAGKR
+822 PAALMLPRAPKAGKR

-903 FHYDLMTVVTE
+903 FHYDLMTVVTK

-1066 QISAVLLDND
+1066 QVSAVLLDND

-1148 VNRESYALT
+1148 INRESYALT

-1171 HRFVITT
+1171 HKFVITT

-1183 VMFGRSIRPVSFL
+1183 VMFGRSLRPVSFL

>member
-20 FIAIFSIVALG
+20 FIAIFSIIALG

-45 EESMEAYMDNAN
+45 KESMEEYMDDAN

-114 GKEETEKST
+114 SKEDTEKST

-129 GDDATDAQDTI
+129 GDTATDEQDTI

-166 ASAYPIGSKLVV
+166 ASAYPIGSKLVI
-178 SSENEDLDSKL
+178 SPENEDLDSKL

-196 VGIVHNANYFSFE
+196 VGIVHSANYFSFE

-227 PEDYAFEAYTE
+227 PEDYAFTAYTE
-238 IYLTVDGALTAN
+238 IYLTVDGALAAN
-250 SLGDDYTPLVDTVK
+250 SLGDDYDPLVDTVK
-264 TKIEAIQDLRCQT
+264 NKIEAIQELRCQT

-293 WDSYHDAKEEADQKL
+293 WASYHEAKEETDRKL

-357 SDAKRKLQEAD
+357 GDARRKLQEAD
-368 AQISNSETLLKQ
+368 ARISNSETLLEQ
-380 NEEKLNTAKSE
+380 NEAKLNAAKTE
-391 LDKGQAQYDSG
+391 LDDGQAQYDNG
-402 MTAYQSG
+402 MNAYQSG
-409 VKQLEAG
+409 KKQLEAG
-416 QTQLDAAK
+416 QTQLDNAK
-424 EQLDTAKAGYQSGLA
+424 KQLDTAKEGYQSGLA
-439 GCAQGMSTLLPSM
+439 GCAQGMTSLLPSM
-452 TADGLDGFLAFLSSK
+452 TADGLDGFLAFLSDK

-475 TAFLQNMAEY
+475 AAFLQDMTEY
-485 GISLPTVSANSVE
+485 GVSLPTVSANSAE

-520 ESITAG
+520 EAITAG
-526 QSAYDANAAKL
+526 QSTYDANAAKL
-537 EENKKLLADSKE
+537 EENKKQLADSKE
-549 ELSKARQK
+549 ELSKAGKK

-598 ELTDGLSQIF
+598 ELTDGLSQIS

-618 SKLDDA
+618 SRLDDA

-661 DGQTDLD
+661 DGQADLD

-763 AVGFKAFPSI
+763 AIGFKAFPSI

-803 IVLSLL
+803 TVLSLL
-809 VTALTCRSSLSEV
+809 VTALTCRSSLSET
-822 PATLMLPRAPKAGKR
+822 PAALMLPRAPKAGKR

-952 EADVYLMIPK
+952 DVDVYLMIPK

-1046 APVYNAALSKMPDDS
+1046 APVYNAAISKMPDDS

-1066 QISAVLLDND
+1066 QVSAMLLDND

-1171 HRFVITT
+1171 HKFVITT